1 MADGNVGSL
10 WMSLGLKETVSKELK
25 NLGYSLNGTD
35 DKVKELQKAL
45 KGIGNDLKSGD
56 VDAYARGIANLSK
69 FLKDTK
75 IEAKGL
81 STLLGSISGANVQ
94 NLLGGEINATNAKK
108 YLGIIKEITSALSSL
123 GRGNSENTF
132 GLLSG
137 LYRYSVLLDDI
148 VKIKGQ
154 IKDLKETLETP
165 AGKKHE
171 QSIKDLIAEYTK
183 LRTEMI
189 GVVNSGN
196 LKQLDSNKYSELLG
210 RGIQLYEAL
219 HAAAVQAEKG
229 VTALSNAADKEAT
242 SIQKSTEVVN
252 EQTNAFKKQEEQ
264 LKATTAAQKEKSAA
278 ESKTATAP
286 KIQPFVEDKGLDKML
301 NDVTAARE
309 KDAAATQTQIA
320 YTKIL
325 NEVLDAFKGKAST
338 LLGVKDDSGR
348 KYVDILNEA
357 NAAIEKMNKAR
368 AAAMAREGKDFK
380 PENYPDPTPRIK
392 KALEYL
398 SLLQR
403 IDIAQKHI
411 SEVKAANPNVDTKNI
426 KEAAKL
432 VENFRDKLLAL
443 QNDKYLTGADDAH
456 ILGAYR
462 KTLAMTLKDVDAIIG
477 KLQKPNPL
485 SDLDGNFSKL
495 DARIDAVREKLAKLR
510 DLMNEGTQK
519 GYNTSMFG
527 ERISGLGGVV
537 ARMEAAMSN
546 KNGEL
551 ANVDK
556 MKQLFSDISVELNK
570 ASTAM
575 QAYGREKAKAVAQE
589 REFAVASKL
598 SAKDKEAELKALS
611 DYTKRYM
618 TLVEEKR
625 KVAEKAGISPFFK
638 NDNGLKNI
646 KAEIDTLLERLGR
659 VREDITLY
667 QHAIGSGTKEG
678 ISFGQQGL
686 KEANTE
692 AEKLMRSITNLQ
704 NVYDTLRVSQVNVKD
719 LIGQTPQKQ
728 RQDDI
733 QRRMSDYYSKLEKD
747 SAQAAKDAAK
757 AERERASAEKQ
768 RQKELNSAEKQRQN
782 ELRNTERRYD
792 SLGNKVRQLR
802 AEFSRGISLGANTD
816 KSYEEIRRLLSMMRV
831 LRALQGSLSSTD
843 WREHIGRL
851 GNYGAGHDATIANRA
866 LQDQRA
872 INAAQEKTNREKE
885 KSIDLERKHQQ
896 EIANSAA
903 KVRSDLVRA
912 FEQAKNSAGGLN
924 STMQDLKSLVMQGG
938 LVYGMQQFAMS
949 VIKTGGELE
958 KQHIALQSILGDVQ
972 NANTMFSQV
981 KQLALQSPFTFSEL
995 NRDVKQLAAYG
1006 VEYDQL
1012 YDTTKRLA
1020 DMASG
1025 LGVSFERIALAFGQV
1040 RSRGWLDGKELR
1052 QISYAGIPLLQKLS
1066 EYYSKREGRKVSTSE
1081 VKTRISG
1088 RGVDFEDVKNVF
1100 WEMTDA
1106 GGQFYNMQLVL
1117 SETLLGRFNKLKD
1130 AWEIMLSEFASDSNI
1145 VGSNLKH
1152 ILDLVTNLVQALHTM
1167 APVVVAAFSGFAL
1180 KRLQT
1185 SLGGGIGAALLSGK
1199 ASMASDIQKKVLLG
1213 EKTTAQELRLL
1224 ATKKLITSEDIKAL
1238 SLAKAIKKVDLE
1250 RMYINGQISRSIYK
1264 DGMTDFAGTGTFGS
1278 RRKLVEARQNG
1289 GWWNKAKAAFI
1300 GLQLRTNAYFTN
1312 LKIQFATTGGF
1323 WRTFALKG
1331 MSAFAIL
1338 TAGARTMGATL
1349 LAAVGGL
1356 PGLIITGVTMGISY
1370 MYTKSADL
1378 TNRINQTANEI
1389 EDRIKQLNDF
1399 LRENDT
1405 AKVLSGGDIKE
1416 VDNLIDAYKEK
1427 LKQLEPYNYNNL
1439 VMKADEKQSHE
1450 ERLKYLDEELKRLRD
1465 AEMIAKSKMGNRDN
1479 YSDFSGAITRSNRNY
1494 ETLEKTTAQNMS
1506 DKGMDFAS
1514 ARSAA
1519 WKGLQPYQKGD
1530 MVNPIKKVILKQF
1543 GDISKDE
1550 TMRLAAMQAMSNIFA
1565 SMEIPESRANMIR
1578 ASVLQAFGIGDKD
1591 SWLQEEAKNKLSD
1604 LLDSIAPT
1612 IATKIRSGQT
1622 LNEAE
1627 KAKVEELMQDAKRG
1641 LTGQYPEFE
1650 KALQALLDASNFE
1663 AVINLV
1669 FKDSKFNDVQNELL
1683 GNLPKMPLGV
1693 GDPETQAKKQKFAQS
1708 WGKEGSWTKAREAA
1722 NADVAAK
1729 KKEYEAAKKAKSKRQ
1744 DELKKEWQLAEQT
1757 AKELNLFDAKKDKNK
1772 GPKKDSALE
1781 SLRQQFEDFK
1791 AARQWYQKYIGIG
1804 NTQSEAIGKVK
1815 SLFPNLDWK
1824 KIDLSKYMESLE
1836 AMMPGRGFWN
1846 TTDRKKF
1853 HTQVNR
1859 EKAEWQYSEI
1869 DKVEWERVSSNFKEA
1884 LEKGVKQ
1891 ANLQKELYEKTG
1903 SLDFAK
1909 LAFQDGAV
1917 WDKQT
1922 RKMAE
1927 DFKKNFG
1934 HDVNLGMTEAD
1945 AKVLYKDTPLAL
1957 EAWQKITTL
1966 VKDNYVKSLQQAA
1979 DIIAQTA
1986 STQEKIA
1993 AIYAKYET
2001 PIAQAEEA
2009 GNYGLASRYTR
2020 QRDKEVNSAKTEAF
2034 NKSSDYITFFGAVSQ
2049 LGMDRASEI
2058 ASQIRENINQAL
2070 ADGTIDAR
2078 EYGKQIQQLDEQ
2090 LNKLSSGKKNFF
2102 NSGLSGVAEQRVKNA
2117 NEKITAGAALKQEG
2131 ERMQQ
2136 EANTE
2141 LIEAFSNLDFDA
2153 VDEIVAKM
2161 LEGHE
2166 KEEKGDAKLKQG
2178 QKEAKAANEFKE
2190 SMANVSAA
2198 ASKINENIQSI
2209 VATFNDIKD
2218 TASALGVDTEND
2230 GWQDATA
2237 FFNSLGGVSSSISNM
2252 VTSAM
2257 SGNVGG
2263 VLQGFVG
2270 IFTSPFKAFAA
2281 AHDAKLERQIKLAE
2295 RNITELE
2302 RLRNDVK
2309 TAIENTLGGVYSY
2322 KMDADTRKR
2331 LGNVTNSYEKAA
2343 RGESKKSQYSSDT
2356 YTTAKKSLS
2365 DPGNAYLAEQA
2376 SLMAQK
2382 DEMQRQ
2388 LNAEEG
2394 KKKKDKDKIADYK
2407 QQIKEMETTINNFAK
2422 DFLKDVYGVDM
2433 KAWAS
2438 QLTDAV
2444 VSAWS
2449 KGEDAIDAYKK
2460 KAKEMVKDLTKNIV
2474 SQKLMEVALQGP
2486 LDNLTEIIK
2495 QKGKLE
2501 PEDVVKVADDLY
2513 NGTNNAA
2520 ENITAILERLKNMGL
2535 DLSENGDGS
2544 VTNGIT
2550 NITEETADI
2559 LASYVNAIRLD
2570 VSVNRA
2576 QVKDIGELLKMRLPE
2591 MGQIQKA
2598 QLGQLTQIVMLAE
2611 ARNEKLDRMMDW
2623 MNAVSTSGRKK
2634 LYIS

>member
-10 WMSLGLKETVSKELK
+10 WMSLGIKDAVSKELNRIADSMTGVDAKTQKAQESMRKLAEENLAGK
-25 NLGYSLNGTD
+25 NVAFLDRLKKAIGDST
-35 DKVKELQKAL
+35 KEAKELQVVFEAIRSIRGGFSSLNWSVGAKSLKEYYGIIMKINDALNKLYTRGLTASGDKMWGSATGAL
-45 KGIGNDLKSGD
+45 KVLEGISKIKEEGNFFFENFFKTDKAKAGLEDLQ
-56 VDAYARGIANLSK
+56 R
-69 FLKDTK
+69 
-75 IEAKGL
+75 E
-81 STLLGSISGANVQ
+81 
-94 NLLGGEINATNAKK
+94 
-108 YLGIIKEITSALSSL
+108 IIKLQKE
-123 GRGNSENTF
+123 GM
-132 GLLSG
+132 GLLNKRTLDTEG
-137 LYRYSVLLDDI
+137 LAWAAGLDDKIYKLHRAYSVLRDDEEKLLATTEKKKPVWKQDEELAKKNAEAVI
-148 VKIKGQ
+148 V
-154 IKDLKETLETP
+154 
-165 AGKKHE
+165 
-171 QSIKDLIAEYTK
+171 
-183 LRTEMI
+183 
-189 GVVNSGN
+189 
-196 LKQLDSNKYSELLG
+196 
-210 RGIQLYEAL
+210 
-219 HAAAVQAEKG
+219 
-229 VTALSNAADKEAT
+229 
-242 SIQKSTEVVN
+242 
-252 EQTNAFKKQEEQ
+252 QTNALKKQEEQ
-264 LKATTAAQKEKSAA
+264 LKATSAAQKEKNATENKAA
-278 ESKTATAP
+278 AAP

-368 AAAMAREGKDFK
+368 AAAMVKEGKDFN
-380 PENYPDPTPRIK
+380 PANYPDPTPRIK

-598 SAKDKEAELKALS
+598 STKDKEAELKALS

-659 VREDITLY
+659 VRENITLY
-667 QHAIGSGTKEG
+667 QHAIGTGTKEG

-704 NVYDTLRVSQVNVKD
+704 NVYDTLRVSQANVKD

-792 SLGNKVRQLR
+792 SLGNKVRALR
-802 AEFSRGISLGANTD
+802 REFSRGISLGADVRKAET
-816 KSYEEIRRLLSMMRV
+816 EIHRLIDIMRY
-831 LRALQGSLSSTD
+831 LRQMRTWLVEGQNVVGRIGS
-843 WREHIGRL
+843 IGT
-851 GNYGAGHDATIANRA
+851 GHDATQAGRA
-866 LQDQRA
+866 LQDQKA
-872 INAAQEKTNREKE
+872 TNAAAQEAINKGVRRG
-885 KSIDLERKHQQ
+885 IDLERERQQ
-896 EIANSAA
+896 EIAKSAA
-903 KVRSDLVRA
+903 KVRSDLA
-912 FEQAKNSAGGLN
+912 AALAGANAEASKMHGTLN
-924 STMQDLKSLVMQGG
+924 DIKSLFLQGG
-938 LVYGMQQFAMS
+938 IVYGAQSLFNAIVQ
-949 VIKTGGELE
+949 TGGEIVQ
-958 KQHIALQSILGDVQ
+958 QHIALRSILGDVTKADELFAQ
-972 NANTMFSQV
+972 TQE
-981 KQLALQSPFTFSEL
+981 LALRSPFKFGEL
-995 NRDVKQLAAYG
+995 NRDVKQLAAFG
-1006 VEYDQL
+1006 VEADSL

-1020 DMASG
+1020 DIASG
-1025 LGVSFERIALAFGQV
+1025 LGVSFERLGLAYGQV
-1040 RSRGWLDGKELR
+1040 KARSWLDGKELR
-1052 QISYAGIPLLQKLS
+1052 QFAYAGLPLLQKITELYNS
-1066 EYYSKREGRKVSTSE
+1066 EGKNNKTNYKQSDVKEMISKRQVS
-1081 VKTRISG
+1081 
-1088 RGVDFEDVKNVF
+1088 FEDVQKVL
-1100 WEMTDA
+1100 WKMTDE

-1117 SETLLGRFNKLKD
+1117 SETLLGQWNKLKD
-1130 AWEIMLSEFASDSNI
+1130 AWEIMLSRFAEGKNVIGGTFMFAIKGATDLLLTIDKLSPALLTFASVFLSKKLFGLASSRLGI
-1145 VGSNLKH
+1145 GSIGRNLNDQAKIQLRNYAIEQQQLVLERKITQEIATQNVQKRAYWLADVQTQQAVMGRLALEGKLS
-1152 ILDLVTNLVQALHTM
+1152 ILQMQKAVKEGLITKELIDQLVIMGQITARQGEIILKGGTM
-1167 APVVVAAFSGFAL
+1167 AAV
-1180 KRLQT
+1180 
-1185 SLGGGIGAALLSGK
+1185 
-1199 ASMASDIQKKVLLG
+1199 M
-1213 EKTTAQELRLL
+1213 
-1224 ATKKLITSEDIKAL
+1224 
-1238 SLAKAIKKVDLE
+1238 
-1250 RMYINGQISRSIYK
+1250 N
-1264 DGMTDFAGTGTFGS
+1264 MTGS
-1278 RRKLVEARQNG
+1278 K
-1289 GWWNKAKAAFI
+1289 
-1300 GLQLRTNAYFTN
+1300 
-1312 LKIQFATTGGF
+1312 
-1323 WRTFALKG
+1323 LKG
-1331 MSAFAIL
+1331 MLSFVGGWVGLTFMAVTQVISSIYNEFSAIKEKAESVQAPDSDWMKDYYDALGAKKGTTDTELKKQIDSMKQLLIKSDAYTKTIDEQIKKAKDLNEQYDILRKGVENAKNVASGDAGMIADAIGSTGGWKSGNPFNDTIEENLKDLQHSTDAYQLKLSTFDELTKSKMDSVASAIL
-1338 TAGARTMGATL
+1338 GAAGAGKTLEDKIRILADEGGQKWAIFQANMVKWNGNIAYSIKGLGNRANDVTSDINEIANDDVPKILGAIRKHLGLYGNDFKNWCNQNPERFRSML
-1349 LAAVGGL
+1349 LQIMDEATWLVPQIKKKLEELTSFEFKPSGKKNS
-1356 PGLIITGVTMGISY
+1356 ITGRTVMQERVFENLNGNQKAYDLISSY
-1370 MYTKSADL
+1370 IEEGSWYKTKNNAQSALQDL
-1378 TNRINQTANEI
+1378 YNEMKSRQKGGASKASI
-1389 EDRIKQLNDF
+1389 AEAKKDYDTLYKAVLQGFGYRFIPEDKKSN
-1399 LRENDT
+1399 
-1405 AKVLSGGDIKE
+1405 KVPKNKGDKE
-1416 VDNLIDAYKEK
+1416 DKE
-1427 LKQLEPYNYNNL
+1427 
-1439 VMKADEKQSHE
+1439 
-1450 ERLKYLDEELKRLRD
+1450 LDELKR
-1465 AEMIAKSKMGNRDN
+1465 
-1479 YSDFSGAITRSNRNY
+1479 
-1494 ETLEKTTAQNMS
+1494 
-1506 DKGMDFAS
+1506 
-1514 ARSAA
+1514 
-1519 WKGLQPYQKGD
+1519 
-1530 MVNPIKKVILKQF
+1530 
-1543 GDISKDE
+1543 
-1550 TMRLAAMQAMSNIFA
+1550 
-1565 SMEIPESRANMIR
+1565 
-1578 ASVLQAFGIGDKD
+1578 
-1591 SWLQEEAKNKLSD
+1591 
-1604 LLDSIAPT
+1604 
-1612 IATKIRSGQT
+1612 
-1622 LNEAE
+1622 
-1627 KAKVEELMQDAKRG
+1627 
-1641 LTGQYPEFE
+1641 
-1650 KALQALLDASNFE
+1650 
-1663 AVINLV
+1663 
-1669 FKDSKFNDVQNELL
+1669 
-1683 GNLPKMPLGV
+1683 
-1693 GDPETQAKKQKFAQS
+1693 
-1708 WGKEGSWTKAREAA
+1708 
-1722 NADVAAK
+1722 
-1729 KKEYEAAKKAKSKRQ
+1729 
-1744 DELKKEWQLAEQT
+1744 QL
-1757 AKELNLFDAKKDKNK
+1757 
-1772 GPKKDSALE
+1772 
-1781 SLRQQFEDFK
+1781 EDFK
-1791 AARQWYQKYIGIG
+1791 AARQAYQKLRK
-1804 NTQSEAIGKVK
+1804 EAGMSRAKAKNEVFGLYK
-1815 SLFPNLDWK
+1815 DLDWK
-1824 KIDLSKYMESLE
+1824 KIDLDNYSGSIARLKD
-1836 AMMPGRGFWN
+1836 GFN
-1846 TTDRKKF
+1846 FDKTNDRKKF
-1853 HTQVNR
+1853 RTQLDKENF
-1859 EKAEWQYSEI
+1859 EWRFSEEL
-1869 DKVEWERVSSNFKEA
+1869 KPEWERVVSNFKEA

-2153 VDEIVAKM
+2153 VDEIVAKI

-2237 FFNSLGGVSSSISNM
+2237 FFNSLGGVSSSISNI
-2252 VTSAM
+2252 M

-2422 DFLKDVYGVDM
+2422 DFLTDIYGVDM

-2474 SQKLMEVALQGP
+2474 SQKVMEVALQGP

-2544 VTNGIT
+2544 VTNGIK
-2550 NITEETADI
+2550 NITEEPADM

>member
-1 MADGNVGSL
+1 MADGNVGNL
-10 WMSLGLKETVSKELK
+10 WMYLGIKDAVSKELNRIADSMTGVDAKTKKAQESMRKLAEENLAGK
-25 NLGYSLNGTD
+25 NVAFLDRLKKTIGDST
-35 DKVKELQKAL
+35 KEAKELQVVFEAIRSVRGGFTSLNWSVGAKDLNEYYGIIMKIKDALDKLYTRGLTASGDKMWGSMTGAL
-45 KGIGNDLKSGD
+45 KVLEGISKIKEEGGFFFENFFKTDKAKAGLE
-56 VDAYARGIANLSK
+56 NLQR
-69 FLKDTK
+69 
-75 IEAKGL
+75 E
-81 STLLGSISGANVQ
+81 
-94 NLLGGEINATNAKK
+94 
-108 YLGIIKEITSALSSL
+108 IIKLQKE
-123 GRGNSENTF
+123 GM
-132 GLLSG
+132 GLLNKKNLDTEG
-137 LYRYSVLLDDI
+137 LAWAAGLDDKIYKLHRAYSVLRDDEEKLLATTEKKKT
-148 VKIKGQ
+148 V
-154 IKDLKETLETP
+154 
-165 AGKKHE
+165 GKQDEE
-171 QSIKDLIAEYTK
+171 QAKKNAEA
-183 LRTEMI
+183 
-189 GVVNSGN
+189 VN
-196 LKQLDSNKYSELLG
+196 
-210 RGIQLYEAL
+210 
-219 HAAAVQAEKG
+219 V
-229 VTALSNAADKEAT
+229 
-242 SIQKSTEVVN
+242 
-252 EQTNAFKKQEEQ
+252 QTNALKKQEEQ
-264 LKATTAAQKEKSAA
+264 LKATSAAQKEKSAT
-278 ESKTATAP
+278 ESKAATAP
-286 KIQPFVEDKGLDKML
+286 KMQPFVEDKGLDKML
-301 NDVTAARE
+301 NDATRVTE
-309 KDAAATQTQIA
+309 KVEEQKKSLSGLSDAAGKASRDI
-320 YTKIL
+320 
-325 NEVLDAFKGKAST
+325 NEVLNKIVG
-338 LLGVKDDSGR
+338 G
-348 KYVDILNEA
+348 
-357 NAAIEKMNKAR
+357 NAAGMSLDELAKKTAR
-368 AAAMAREGKDFK
+368 YSQELL
-380 PENYPDPTPRIK
+380 
-392 KALEYL
+392 ALEIKLKNLKSKAETNPGKKGPDY
-398 SLLQR
+398 
-403 IDIAQKHI
+403 
-411 SEVKAANPNVDTKNI
+411 SEVKSLEAKIKNAQIYLDIIQQIRLKKDELNATGAKQPNVNTK
-426 KEAAKL
+426 EL
-432 VENFRDKLLAL
+432 ER
-443 QNDKYLTGADDAH
+443 G
-456 ILGAYR
+456 
-462 KTLAMTLKDVDAIIG
+462 KTLLDEFYGTLRKIVSENGVDGLMVLGNMPKALGGTMREIRSLLSSFS
-477 KLQKPNPL
+477 KENPL
-485 SDLDGNFSKL
+485 SVFANGADRAWTAISNLETKM
-495 DARIDAVREKLAKLR
+495 R
-510 DLMNEGTQK
+510 DLQRLMDEGK
-519 GYNTSMFG
+519 KMGYKTDMLPENFYELKRRLQETYRLFG
-527 ERISGLGGVV
+527 DNSHRLTDK
-537 ARMEAAMSN
+537 AYMEN
-546 KNGEL
+546 
-551 ANVDK
+551 
-556 MKQLFSDISVELNK
+556 LFSDIAKTMKIAANAERE
-570 ASTAM
+570 
-575 QAYGREKAKAVAQE
+575 YGREKGKTIATN
-589 REFAVASKL
+589 
-598 SAKDKEAELKALS
+598 KEAEAA
-611 DYTKRYM
+611 
-618 TLVEEKR
+618 EKR
-625 KVAEKAGISPFFK
+625 NVAI
-638 NDNGLKNI
+638 
-646 KAEIDTLLERLGR
+646 
-659 VREDITLY
+659 V
-667 QHAIGSGTKEG
+667 
-678 ISFGQQGL
+678 
-686 KEANTE
+686 EAAVQRRIQARQRE
-692 AEKLMRSITNLQ
+692 AER
-704 NVYDTLRVSQVNVKD
+704 
-719 LIGQTPQKQ
+719 
-728 RQDDI
+728 
-733 QRRMSDYYSKLEKD
+733 
-747 SAQAAKDAAK
+747 AAA
-757 AERERASAEKQ
+757 AEREANRYAAESVNKAIAAKREQRRQEDRDNKQ
-768 RQKELNSAEKQRQN
+768 RLSEIKAAEA
-782 ELRNTERRYD
+782 RYD
-792 SLGNKVRQLR
+792 SLGNKVRSLR
-802 AEFSRGISLGANTD
+802 REFSRGISLGAD
-816 KSYEEIRRLLSMMRV
+816 VSKAEAEIHRLIDIMRY
-831 LRALQGSLSSTD
+831 LRQMRTWLVEGQNVVGRIGS
-843 WREHIGRL
+843 IGT
-851 GNYGAGHDATIANRA
+851 GHDATQAGRA

-1338 TAGARTMGATL
+1338 TAGARSMGATL

-1494 ETLEKTTAQNMS
+1494 ERLEKTTAQNMS

-1772 GPKKDSALE
+1772 GTKKDSALE

-1853 HTQVNR
+1853 RTQVNR
-1859 EKAEWQYSEI
+1859 EKAEWQYSEV

-1917 WDKQT
+1917 WNKQT

-1966 VKDNYVKSLQQAA
+1966 VKENYVKSLQQAA

-2190 SMANVSAA
+2190 SMANVSVA

-2422 DFLKDVYGVDM
+2422 DFLKDIYGVDM

-2474 SQKLMEVALQGP
+2474 SQKVMEVALQGP

-2544 VTNGIT
+2544 VTNGIK

>member
-1 MADGNVGSL
+1 MADGNVGNL
-10 WMSLGLKETVSKELK
+10 WMSLGLKDAVSKELK
-25 NLGYSLNGTD
+25 KMADNMEVVDAKTKRAQEQLRKLAETD
-35 DKVKELQKAL
+35 ASGKGVAFLDKLKKAIGSSTKEAKELQAIFDAIRNIRGGFGALTGDFGKANLQSYADIL
-45 KGIGNDLKSGD
+45 KEIRSSMGKISFGGMSGMGEGIYAKIEAVRSAINGINKITNETFRLWDSVPRSSPKAKAEFNNIREQLAEIKNAGLGYLKSGD
-56 VDAYARGIANLSK
+56 FSKAYAWANGLDEQIGKISSSYEK
-69 FLKDTK
+69 FLASEKSVVESLRREEGQSRKTTD
-75 IEAKGL
+75 
-81 STLLGSISGANVQ
+81 
-94 NLLGGEINATNAKK
+94 AT
-108 YLGIIKEITSALSSL
+108 
-123 GRGNSENTF
+123 
-132 GLLSG
+132 
-137 LYRYSVLLDDI
+137 
-148 VKIKGQ
+148 
-154 IKDLKETLETP
+154 
-165 AGKKHE
+165 
-171 QSIKDLIAEYTK
+171 
-183 LRTEMI
+183 
-189 GVVNSGN
+189 
-196 LKQLDSNKYSELLG
+196 
-210 RGIQLYEAL
+210 
-219 HAAAVQAEKG
+219 
-229 VTALSNAADKEAT
+229 
-242 SIQKSTEVVN
+242 N
-252 EQTNAFKKQEEQ
+252 EQTNAIKKQEEQ
-264 LKATTAAQKEKSAA
+264 LKATTAAQKEKNATEGKA
-278 ESKTATAP
+278 ATAP
-286 KIQPFVEDKGLDKML
+286 KMQPFVEDKGLDKML
-301 NDVTAARE
+301 NDATRVTE
-309 KDAAATQTQIA
+309 KVEEQKKSLSGLSDAAGKASRDI
-320 YTKIL
+320 
-325 NEVLDAFKGKAST
+325 NEVLNKIVG
-338 LLGVKDDSGR
+338 G
-348 KYVDILNEA
+348 
-357 NAAIEKMNKAR
+357 NAAGMSLDELAKKTAR
-368 AAAMAREGKDFK
+368 YSQELL
-380 PENYPDPTPRIK
+380 
-392 KALEYL
+392 ALEIKLKNLKSKAETNPGKKGPGY
-398 SLLQR
+398 
-403 IDIAQKHI
+403 
-411 SEVKAANPNVDTKNI
+411 SEVKSLEAKIKNAQIYLDIIQQIRLKKDELNATGAKQPNVNTK
-426 KEAAKL
+426 EL
-432 VENFRDKLLAL
+432 ER
-443 QNDKYLTGADDAH
+443 G
-456 ILGAYR
+456 
-462 KTLAMTLKDVDAIIG
+462 KTLLDEFYGILRKIVSENGVDGLMVLGNMPKALGGTMREIRSLLSSFS
-477 KLQKPNPL
+477 KENPL
-485 SDLDGNFSKL
+485 SVFANGADRAWTAIPNLETKM
-495 DARIDAVREKLAKLR
+495 R
-510 DLMNEGTQK
+510 DLQRLMDEGK
-519 GYNTSMFG
+519 KMGYKTDMLPENFYELKRRLQETYRLFG
-527 ERISGLGGVV
+527 DNSHRLTDK
-537 ARMEAAMSN
+537 AYMEN
-546 KNGEL
+546 
-551 ANVDK
+551 
-556 MKQLFSDISVELNK
+556 LFSDIAKTMKIAANAERE
-570 ASTAM
+570 
-575 QAYGREKAKAVAQE
+575 YGREKGKTIATN
-589 REFAVASKL
+589 
-598 SAKDKEAELKALS
+598 KEAEAA
-611 DYTKRYM
+611 
-618 TLVEEKR
+618 EKR
-625 KVAEKAGISPFFK
+625 NVAI
-638 NDNGLKNI
+638 
-646 KAEIDTLLERLGR
+646 
-659 VREDITLY
+659 V
-667 QHAIGSGTKEG
+667 
-678 ISFGQQGL
+678 
-686 KEANTE
+686 EAAVQRRIQARQRE
-692 AEKLMRSITNLQ
+692 AER
-704 NVYDTLRVSQVNVKD
+704 
-719 LIGQTPQKQ
+719 
-728 RQDDI
+728 
-733 QRRMSDYYSKLEKD
+733 
-747 SAQAAKDAAK
+747 AAA
-757 AERERASAEKQ
+757 AEREANRYAAESVNKAIAAKREQRRQEDRDNKQ
-768 RQKELNSAEKQRQN
+768 RLSEIKAAEA
-782 ELRNTERRYD
+782 RYD
-792 SLGNKVRQLR
+792 SLGNKVRALR
-802 AEFSRGISLGANTD
+802 REFSRGISLGAD
-816 KSYEEIRRLLSMMRV
+816 VSKAEAEIHRLIDIMRY
-831 LRALQGSLSSTD
+831 LRQMRTWLVEGQNVVGRIGS
-843 WREHIGRL
+843 IGT
-851 GNYGAGHDATIANRA
+851 GHDATQAGRA

-995 NRDVKQLAAYG
+995 NRDAKQLAAYG

-1117 SETLLGRFNKLKD
+1117 SETLFGRFNKLKD

-1213 EKTTAQELRLL
+1213 EETTAQELRLL

-1494 ETLEKTTAQNMS
+1494 ERLEKTTAQNMS

-1514 ARSAA
+1514 ARNAA

-1604 LLDSIAPT
+1604 LLDSVAPT

-1683 GNLPKMPLGV
+1683 GNLPKIPLGV
-1693 GDPETQAKKQKFAQS
+1693 GDPEIQAKKQKFAQS

-1722 NADVAAK
+1722 NADIAAK

-1757 AKELNLFDAKKDKNK
+1757 AKELNLFDAKKDKNKNK

-2161 LEGHE
+2161 LEGNE
-2166 KEEKGDAKLKQG
+2166 KEKKGDAKLKQG

-2422 DFLKDVYGVDM
+2422 DFLKDIYGVDT

-2474 SQKLMEVALQGP
+2474 SQKVMEVTLQGP

-2544 VTNGIT
+2544 VTNGIK

>member
-1 MADGNVGSL
+1 MADGNVGNL
-10 WMSLGLKETVSKELK
+10 WMSLGLKDAVSKELK
-25 NLGYSLNGTD
+25 KMADNMEVVDAKTKRAQEQLRKLAETDASGKGVAFLDKLKKAIGSSTKEAEELQAIFDAIRNIRGGFGALTGDFGKANLQSYADILKEIRSSMGKISFGGMSGMGEGIYAKIEAVRSAINGINKITNETFRLWDSVPRSSPKAKAEFNNIREQLAEIKNAGLGY
-35 DKVKELQKAL
+35 
-45 KGIGNDLKSGD
+45 LKSGD
-56 VDAYARGIANLSK
+56 FSKAYAWANGLDEQIGKISSSYEK
-69 FLKDTK
+69 FLASEKSVVESLRRDEGQSRKT
-75 IEAKGL
+75 
-81 STLLGSISGANVQ
+81 TD
-94 NLLGGEINATNAKK
+94 AT
-108 YLGIIKEITSALSSL
+108 
-123 GRGNSENTF
+123 
-132 GLLSG
+132 
-137 LYRYSVLLDDI
+137 
-148 VKIKGQ
+148 
-154 IKDLKETLETP
+154 
-165 AGKKHE
+165 
-171 QSIKDLIAEYTK
+171 
-183 LRTEMI
+183 
-189 GVVNSGN
+189 
-196 LKQLDSNKYSELLG
+196 
-210 RGIQLYEAL
+210 
-219 HAAAVQAEKG
+219 
-229 VTALSNAADKEAT
+229 
-242 SIQKSTEVVN
+242 N
-252 EQTNAFKKQEEQ
+252 EQTNALKKQEEQ

-325 NEVLDAFKGKAST
+325 NEVLDAFKGKASAI
-338 LLGVKDDSGR
+338 LGVKDDSGR

-357 NAAIEKMNKAR
+357 NAAIEKINRAR
-368 AAAMAREGKDFK
+368 ATAMKKEDFN
-380 PENYPDPTPRIK
+380 PANYPDPTPRIK

-403 IDIAQKHI
+403 IDIAKKHI

-462 KTLAMTLKDVDAIIG
+462 KTWAMTLKDVDAIIG

-575 QAYGREKAKAVAQE
+575 QAYGREKAKAVATDRNLETMEARYRCLQE
-589 REFAVASKL
+589 LISEVNRKIRELNDSARQGFKVGADTSRAESAISRLTEMRDKFNNADIGSKN
-598 SAKDKEAELKALS
+598 EVAELVSEYK
-611 DYTKRYM
+611 
-618 TLVEEKR
+618 
-625 KVAEKAGISPFFK
+625 I
-638 NDNGLKNI
+638 LKNEIGNAKSEQDKLNNAITRANKKQDRKNERQEARDNKQRLSEI
-646 KAEIDTLLERLGR
+646 KA
-659 VREDITLY
+659 
-667 QHAIGSGTKEG
+667 
-678 ISFGQQGL
+678 
-686 KEANTE
+686 TE
-692 AEKLMRSITNLQ
+692 A
-704 NVYDTLRVSQVNVKD
+704 
-719 LIGQTPQKQ
+719 
-728 RQDDI
+728 
-733 QRRMSDYYSKLEKD
+733 
-747 SAQAAKDAAK
+747 
-757 AERERASAEKQ
+757 
-768 RQKELNSAEKQRQN
+768 
-782 ELRNTERRYD
+782 RYD
-792 SLGNKVRQLR
+792 SLGNKVRALR
-802 AEFSRGISLGANTD
+802 REFSRGISLGAD
-816 KSYEEIRRLLSMMRV
+816 VSKAEAEIHRLIDIMRY
-831 LRALQGSLSSTD
+831 LRQMRTWLVEGQNVVGYIGS
-843 WREHIGRL
+843 IGT
-851 GNYGAGHDATIANRA
+851 GHDATQAGRA
-866 LQDQRA
+866 LQDQKA
-872 INAAQEKTNREKE
+872 TNAAAQEAINKGVRRG
-885 KSIDLERKHQQ
+885 IDLERERQQ
-896 EIANSAA
+896 EIAKSAA
-903 KVRSDLVRA
+903 KVRSDLA
-912 FEQAKNSAGGLN
+912 AALAGANAEASKMHGTLN
-924 STMQDLKSLVMQGG
+924 DIKSLFLQGG
-938 LVYGMQQFAMS
+938 IVYGAQSLFNAIVQ
-949 VIKTGGELE
+949 TGGEIVQ
-958 KQHIALQSILGDVQ
+958 QHIALRSILGDVTKADELFAQ
-972 NANTMFSQV
+972 TQE
-981 KQLALQSPFTFSEL
+981 LALRSPFKFGEL
-995 NRDVKQLAAYG
+995 NRDVKQLAAFG
-1006 VEYDQL
+1006 VEADSL

-1020 DMASG
+1020 DIASG
-1025 LGVSFERIALAFGQV
+1025 LGVRFERLGLAYGQV
-1040 RSRGWLDGKELR
+1040 KARSWLDGKELR
-1052 QISYAGIPLLQKLS
+1052 QFAYAGLPLLQKITELYNS
-1066 EYYSKREGRKVSTSE
+1066 EGKNNKTNYKQSDVKEMISKRQVS
-1081 VKTRISG
+1081 
-1088 RGVDFEDVKNVF
+1088 FEDVQKVL
-1100 WEMTDA
+1100 WKMTDE

-1117 SETLLGRFNKLKD
+1117 SETLLGQWNKLKD
-1130 AWEIMLSEFASDSNI
+1130 AWEIMLSRFAEGKNVIGGTFMFAIKGATDLLLTIDKLSPALLTFASVFLSKKLFGLASSRLGI
-1145 VGSNLKH
+1145 GSIGRNLNDQAKIQLRNYAIEQQQLVLERKITQEIATQNVQKRAYWLADVQTQQAVMGRLALEGKLS
-1152 ILDLVTNLVQALHTM
+1152 ILQMQKAVKEGLITKELIDQLVIMGQITARQGEIILKGGTM
-1167 APVVVAAFSGFAL
+1167 AAV
-1180 KRLQT
+1180 
-1185 SLGGGIGAALLSGK
+1185 
-1199 ASMASDIQKKVLLG
+1199 M
-1213 EKTTAQELRLL
+1213 
-1224 ATKKLITSEDIKAL
+1224 
-1238 SLAKAIKKVDLE
+1238 
-1250 RMYINGQISRSIYK
+1250 N
-1264 DGMTDFAGTGTFGS
+1264 MTGS
-1278 RRKLVEARQNG
+1278 K
-1289 GWWNKAKAAFI
+1289 
-1300 GLQLRTNAYFTN
+1300 
-1312 LKIQFATTGGF
+1312 
-1323 WRTFALKG
+1323 LKG
-1331 MSAFAIL
+1331 MLSFVGGWVGLTFMAVAQVASSIYNELSAIKEKAESLQAPDSDWMKDYYDALDAKKGTTDTELKKQIDSMKQLLIKSDAYTETIDDQIKKAKDLNEQYDILREGVENAKNVASGDAGVIADAIGSTGGWISGNPFNDTIEENLKDLQHSTDAYQLKLSTFDEQTKSKMDSVASAIL
-1338 TAGARTMGATL
+1338 GAAGAGKTLEDKIRILADEGGQKWAIFQANMVKWNGNIAYSIKGLGNRANDVTSDINEIANDDVPKILGAIRKHLGLYGNDFKNWCNQNSERFRSML
-1349 LAAVGGL
+1349 LQIMDEATWLMPQIKKKFEEFTSFEFKPSGKKNS
-1356 PGLIITGVTMGISY
+1356 ITGRTVMQERVFENLNGNQKAYDLISSY
-1370 MYTKSADL
+1370 IEEGSWYKTKNNAQSALQDL
-1378 TNRINQTANEI
+1378 YNEMKSRQKGGASKASI
-1389 EDRIKQLNDF
+1389 AEAKKDYDELYKAVLQGFGYRFIPEDKKSN
-1399 LRENDT
+1399 
-1405 AKVLSGGDIKE
+1405 KVPKVKDDKE
-1416 VDNLIDAYKEK
+1416 DKE
-1427 LKQLEPYNYNNL
+1427 
-1439 VMKADEKQSHE
+1439 
-1450 ERLKYLDEELKRLRD
+1450 LDELKR
-1465 AEMIAKSKMGNRDN
+1465 
-1479 YSDFSGAITRSNRNY
+1479 
-1494 ETLEKTTAQNMS
+1494 
-1506 DKGMDFAS
+1506 
-1514 ARSAA
+1514 
-1519 WKGLQPYQKGD
+1519 
-1530 MVNPIKKVILKQF
+1530 
-1543 GDISKDE
+1543 
-1550 TMRLAAMQAMSNIFA
+1550 
-1565 SMEIPESRANMIR
+1565 
-1578 ASVLQAFGIGDKD
+1578 
-1591 SWLQEEAKNKLSD
+1591 
-1604 LLDSIAPT
+1604 
-1612 IATKIRSGQT
+1612 
-1622 LNEAE
+1622 
-1627 KAKVEELMQDAKRG
+1627 
-1641 LTGQYPEFE
+1641 
-1650 KALQALLDASNFE
+1650 
-1663 AVINLV
+1663 
-1669 FKDSKFNDVQNELL
+1669 
-1683 GNLPKMPLGV
+1683 
-1693 GDPETQAKKQKFAQS
+1693 
-1708 WGKEGSWTKAREAA
+1708 
-1722 NADVAAK
+1722 
-1729 KKEYEAAKKAKSKRQ
+1729 
-1744 DELKKEWQLAEQT
+1744 QL
-1757 AKELNLFDAKKDKNK
+1757 
-1772 GPKKDSALE
+1772 
-1781 SLRQQFEDFK
+1781 EDFK
-1791 AARQWYQKYIGIG
+1791 AARQAYQKLRK
-1804 NTQSEAIGKVK
+1804 EAGMSRAKAKNEVFGLYK
-1815 SLFPNLDWK
+1815 DLDWK
-1824 KIDLSKYMESLE
+1824 KIDLDNYSGSIARLKD
-1836 AMMPGRGFWN
+1836 GFN
-1846 TTDRKKF
+1846 FDKTNDRKKF
-1853 HTQVNR
+1853 RTQLDKENF
-1859 EKAEWQYSEI
+1859 EWRFSEEL
-1869 DKVEWERVSSNFKEA
+1869 KPEWERVVSNFKEA

-2161 LEGHE
+2161 LEGNE

-2422 DFLKDVYGVDM
+2422 DFLKDIYGVDM

-2474 SQKLMEVALQGP
+2474 SQKVMEVALQGP

-2544 VTNGIT
+2544 VTNGIK

>member
-1 MADGNVGSL
+1 MASG
-10 WMSLGLKETVSKELK
+10 
-25 NLGYSLNGTD
+25 NLGDLWFQLGIKDNTHKALNSMLKDVQRLEGMINSLNQKISDVNTDAKDSKKMKAQLSNALNYLHLLQKVNIELNKISGIKNVNAGINTGELDRAKKALMDFRNELINLQSGKTAGGVDNAFMSAYNAKFRNLITDVRQIEKAFDKENTLSASKNNAARLNRELETTKNKLAEIQSLQSRGVRNGIDTTALLSGGNTLRGVKRRMETMLADDNLLANGAKVKSLLSDIAYAYTKAIGKVQEYKRAASETASVDSAFSKQKLAVEQINTILSNIDKLKGKSLEIGTD
-35 DKVKELQKAL
+35 TSKLTAVRGEIERIKTTIESFSGKQLLNKGFGDALNELQLWKERV
-45 KGIGNDLKSGD
+45 N
-56 VDAYARGIANLSK
+56 RT
-69 FLKDTK
+69 LKDQ
-75 IEAKGL
+75 
-81 STLLGSISGANVQ
+81 SGANQ
-94 NLLGGEINATNAKK
+94 SAKATDRN
-108 YLGIIKEITSALSSL
+108 
-123 GRGNSENTF
+123 
-132 GLLSG
+132 
-137 LYRYSVLLDDI
+137 
-148 VKIKGQ
+148 
-154 IKDLKETLETP
+154 LETME
-165 AGKKHE
+165 ARYRRL
-171 QSIKDLIAEYTK
+171 Q
-183 LRTEMI
+183 
-189 GVVNSGN
+189 
-196 LKQLDSNKYSELLG
+196 EL
-210 RGIQLYEAL
+210 
-219 HAAAVQAEKG
+219 
-229 VTALSNAADKEAT
+229 
-242 SIQKSTEVVN
+242 
-252 EQTNAFKKQEEQ
+252 
-264 LKATTAAQKEKSAA
+264 
-278 ESKTATAP
+278 
-286 KIQPFVEDKGLDKML
+286 
-301 NDVTAARE
+301 
-309 KDAAATQTQIA
+309 
-320 YTKIL
+320 
-325 NEVLDAFKGKAST
+325 
-338 LLGVKDDSGR
+338 
-348 KYVDILNEA
+348 
-357 NAAIEKMNKAR
+357 
-368 AAAMAREGKDFK
+368 
-380 PENYPDPTPRIK
+380 
-392 KALEYL
+392 
-398 SLLQR
+398 
-403 IDIAQKHI
+403 I
-411 SEVKAANPNVDTKNI
+411 SEVTRKIRELNDSARQGIRVGADTSRVGSAISRLFEMRDKFNNADIGSKNAVAELVSEYKILKNEIGNAKSEQDKLNNAITRANKKQDRKNERQEARDNKQRLSEIKAA
-426 KEAAKL
+426 EA
-432 VENFRDKLLAL
+432 
-443 QNDKYLTGADDAH
+443 
-456 ILGAYR
+456 
-462 KTLAMTLKDVDAIIG
+462 
-477 KLQKPNPL
+477 
-485 SDLDGNFSKL
+485 
-495 DARIDAVREKLAKLR
+495 
-510 DLMNEGTQK
+510 
-519 GYNTSMFG
+519 
-527 ERISGLGGVV
+527 
-537 ARMEAAMSN
+537 
-546 KNGEL
+546 
-551 ANVDK
+551 
-556 MKQLFSDISVELNK
+556 
-570 ASTAM
+570 
-575 QAYGREKAKAVAQE
+575 
-589 REFAVASKL
+589 
-598 SAKDKEAELKALS
+598 
-611 DYTKRYM
+611 
-618 TLVEEKR
+618 
-625 KVAEKAGISPFFK
+625 
-638 NDNGLKNI
+638 
-646 KAEIDTLLERLGR
+646 
-659 VREDITLY
+659 
-667 QHAIGSGTKEG
+667 
-678 ISFGQQGL
+678 
-686 KEANTE
+686 
-692 AEKLMRSITNLQ
+692 
-704 NVYDTLRVSQVNVKD
+704 
-719 LIGQTPQKQ
+719 
-728 RQDDI
+728 
-733 QRRMSDYYSKLEKD
+733 
-747 SAQAAKDAAK
+747 
-757 AERERASAEKQ
+757 
-768 RQKELNSAEKQRQN
+768 
-782 ELRNTERRYD
+782 RYD
-792 SLGNKVRQLR
+792 SLGNKVRALR
-802 AEFSRGISLGANTD
+802 REFSRGISLGAD
-816 KSYEEIRRLLSMMRV
+816 VSKAEAEIHRLIDIMRY
-831 LRALQGSLSSTD
+831 LRQMRIELTAGNMNVVGRIGS
-843 WREHIGRL
+843 IGT
-851 GNYGAGHDATIANRA
+851 GHDATQAGRA

-1152 ILDLVTNLVQALHTM
+1152 ILDLVTSLVQSLHTM

-1213 EKTTAQELRLL
+1213 EETTAQELRLL
-1224 ATKKLITSEDIKAL
+1224 ATKKLITSENIKAL

-1289 GWWNKAKAAFI
+1289 GWWNKARAAFI

-1405 AKVLSGGDIKE
+1405 AKVLAGGDIKE

-1494 ETLEKTTAQNMS
+1494 ERLEKTTAQNMS
-1506 DKGMDFAS
+1506 DKGMDFTS

-1591 SWLQEEAKNKLSD
+1591 SWLQEEAKNKLGD
-1604 LLDSIAPT
+1604 LLDSVAPV

-1627 KAKVEELMQDAKRG
+1627 KAKVKELMQDAKKG
-1641 LTGQYPEFE
+1641 ITGQYPEFE
-1650 KALQALLDASNFE
+1650 EALQALLDASNFE

-1669 FKDSKFNDVQNELL
+1669 FKDNKFNDVQNELL
-1683 GNLPKMPLGV
+1683 NNLPKMPLGV

-1722 NADVAAK
+1722 NADVDAK

-1757 AKELNLFDAKKDKNK
+1757 AKELNLFDAKKDKSK

-1815 SLFPNLDWK
+1815 NLFPNLDWK

-1836 AMMPGRGFWN
+1836 AIMPGSSFWN

-1917 WDKQT
+1917 WDRQT

-1945 AKVLYKDTPLAL
+1945 AKVLYKEKPLAL

-2001 PIAQAEEA
+2001 PIAQAEET

-2136 EANTE
+2136 EATTA

-2153 VDEIVAKM
+2153 VDDIVAQM

-2166 KEEKGDAKLKQG
+2166 KEEEGDAKLKQG

-2218 TASALGVDTEND
+2218 TASALGVDTESD

-2237 FFNSLGGVSSSISNM
+2237 FFDSLGGVSNSISNA

-2263 VLQGFVG
+2263 VLQGVVG

-2309 TAIENTLGGVYSY
+2309 TTIENTLGGVYSY
-2322 KMDADTRKR
+2322 NMDADTRKR
-2331 LGNVTNSYEKAA
+2331 LGNITNSYEKAA
-2343 RGESKKSQYSSDT
+2343 RGESKKSQYTSET
-2356 YTTAKKSLS
+2356 YTAAKKSLS
-2365 DPGNAYLAEQA
+2365 DPSNAFLAEQA

-2388 LNAEEG
+2388 LNAEDG

-2407 QQIKEMETTINNFAK
+2407 QQIKEMETTINNLAK
-2422 DFLKDVYGVDM
+2422 DFLKDIYGVDM
-2433 KAWAS
+2433 KSWAS

-2474 SQKLMEVALQGP
+2474 SQKVMEVALQGP

-2544 VTNGIT
+2544 VANGIK

>member
-10 WMSLGLKETVSKELK
+10 WMSLGIKDAVSKELNRIADSMTGVDAKTKKAQESMRKLAEENLAGK
-25 NLGYSLNGTD
+25 NVAFLDRLKKAIGDST
-35 DKVKELQKAL
+35 KEAKELQVVFEAIRSIRGGFSSLNWSVGAKSLKEYSGIIMKINDALDKLYTRGLTASGDKMWGSATGAL
-45 KGIGNDLKSGD
+45 KVLEGISKIKEEGNFFFENFFKTDKAKAGLEDLQ
-56 VDAYARGIANLSK
+56 R
-69 FLKDTK
+69 
-75 IEAKGL
+75 E
-81 STLLGSISGANVQ
+81 
-94 NLLGGEINATNAKK
+94 
-108 YLGIIKEITSALSSL
+108 IIKLQKE
-123 GRGNSENTF
+123 GM
-132 GLLSG
+132 GLLNKRTLDTEG
-137 LYRYSVLLDDI
+137 LAWAAGLDDKIYKLHRAYSVLRDDEE
-148 VKIKGQ
+148 K
-154 IKDLKETLETP
+154 LLATTE
-165 AGKKHE
+165 KKKPVWKQDEE
-171 QSIKDLIAEYTK
+171 QAKKNAEA
-183 LRTEMI
+183 
-189 GVVNSGN
+189 VN
-196 LKQLDSNKYSELLG
+196 
-210 RGIQLYEAL
+210 
-219 HAAAVQAEKG
+219 V
-229 VTALSNAADKEAT
+229 
-242 SIQKSTEVVN
+242 
-252 EQTNAFKKQEEQ
+252 QTNALKKQEEQ
-264 LKATTAAQKEKSAA
+264 LKATSAAQKEKNATENKAA
-278 ESKTATAP
+278 AAP

-338 LLGVKDDSGR
+338 LLGVKEDSGR

-678 ISFGQQGL
+678 ISFDQQGL

-757 AERERASAEKQ
+757 AERERA
-768 RQKELNSAEKQRQN
+768 SAEKQRQN

-981 KQLALQSPFTFSEL
+981 KQIALQSPFTFSEL

-1494 ETLEKTTAQNMS
+1494 ERQEKTTAQNMS

-2209 VATFNDIKD
+2209 VATFNDMKD

-2263 VLQGFVG
+2263 VLQGVVG

-2422 DFLKDVYGVDM
+2422 DFLKDIYGVDM

-2474 SQKLMEVALQGP
+2474 SQKVMEVALQGP

-2544 VTNGIT
+2544 VTNGIK

-2623 MNAVSTSGRKK
+2623 MNSVSTSGRKK

>member
-1 MADGNVGSL
+1 MASG
-10 WMSLGLKETVSKELK
+10 
-25 NLGYSLNGTD
+25 NLGDLWFQLGIKDKSHKALNSMLKDVQRLEGMINSLNLSIYKEQGPKKKEMKEQLSNAINYLHLLQKVNIELNKISGIKNVNAGINTGELDRAKKVLMDFRNELINLQTGKTAGGVDNAFMSAYNAKFRNLITDVRQIEKAFDKENTLSASKNNAARLNRELETTKNKLTEIQSLQSRGIRNRIDTTALLSGGNTLRGVKRRMETMLADDNLLANGAKVKSLLSDIAFAYTKATGKVQEYKRTASETASVDSAFSKQKLAVEQINTILGNIDKLKGKSLEIGTD
-35 DKVKELQKAL
+35 TSKLTAVRGEIERIKTTIESFSGKQLLNKGFGDALNELQLWKERV
-45 KGIGNDLKSGD
+45 N
-56 VDAYARGIANLSK
+56 RT
-69 FLKDTK
+69 LKDQ
-75 IEAKGL
+75 
-81 STLLGSISGANVQ
+81 SGANQ
-94 NLLGGEINATNAKK
+94 SAKATDRNLETMEARYRRLQELMSEVSRKIRELNDSARHGIKVGADTSRAEIAISRLTEMRDKFNNADIGSKNAVAELVSEYKILKNEIGNAKSEQDK
-108 YLGIIKEITSALSSL
+108 LNNAITRA
-123 GRGNSENTF
+123 N
-132 GLLSG
+132 
-137 LYRYSVLLDDI
+137 
-148 VKIKGQ
+148 
-154 IKDLKETLETP
+154 
-165 AGKKHE
+165 
-171 QSIKDLIAEYTK
+171 
-183 LRTEMI
+183 
-189 GVVNSGN
+189 
-196 LKQLDSNKYSELLG
+196 
-210 RGIQLYEAL
+210 
-219 HAAAVQAEKG
+219 
-229 VTALSNAADKEAT
+229 
-242 SIQKSTEVVN
+242 
-252 EQTNAFKKQEEQ
+252 KKQDRKNERQEARDNKQ
-264 LKATTAAQKEKSAA
+264 RLSEIKAA
-278 ESKTATAP
+278 EA
-286 KIQPFVEDKGLDKML
+286 
-301 NDVTAARE
+301 
-309 KDAAATQTQIA
+309 
-320 YTKIL
+320 
-325 NEVLDAFKGKAST
+325 
-338 LLGVKDDSGR
+338 
-348 KYVDILNEA
+348 
-357 NAAIEKMNKAR
+357 
-368 AAAMAREGKDFK
+368 
-380 PENYPDPTPRIK
+380 
-392 KALEYL
+392 
-398 SLLQR
+398 
-403 IDIAQKHI
+403 
-411 SEVKAANPNVDTKNI
+411 
-426 KEAAKL
+426 
-432 VENFRDKLLAL
+432 
-443 QNDKYLTGADDAH
+443 
-456 ILGAYR
+456 
-462 KTLAMTLKDVDAIIG
+462 
-477 KLQKPNPL
+477 
-485 SDLDGNFSKL
+485 
-495 DARIDAVREKLAKLR
+495 
-510 DLMNEGTQK
+510 
-519 GYNTSMFG
+519 
-527 ERISGLGGVV
+527 
-537 ARMEAAMSN
+537 
-546 KNGEL
+546 
-551 ANVDK
+551 
-556 MKQLFSDISVELNK
+556 
-570 ASTAM
+570 
-575 QAYGREKAKAVAQE
+575 
-589 REFAVASKL
+589 
-598 SAKDKEAELKALS
+598 
-611 DYTKRYM
+611 
-618 TLVEEKR
+618 
-625 KVAEKAGISPFFK
+625 
-638 NDNGLKNI
+638 
-646 KAEIDTLLERLGR
+646 
-659 VREDITLY
+659 
-667 QHAIGSGTKEG
+667 
-678 ISFGQQGL
+678 
-686 KEANTE
+686 
-692 AEKLMRSITNLQ
+692 
-704 NVYDTLRVSQVNVKD
+704 
-719 LIGQTPQKQ
+719 
-728 RQDDI
+728 
-733 QRRMSDYYSKLEKD
+733 
-747 SAQAAKDAAK
+747 
-757 AERERASAEKQ
+757 
-768 RQKELNSAEKQRQN
+768 
-782 ELRNTERRYD
+782 RYD
-792 SLGNKVRQLR
+792 SLGNKVRALR
-802 AEFSRGISLGANTD
+802 REFSRGISLGAD
-816 KSYEEIRRLLSMMRV
+816 VSKAEAEIHRLIHLMRYFKIMHSELKAGNMSAV
-831 LRALQGSLSSTD
+831 GRIGS
-843 WREHIGRL
+843 IGT
-851 GNYGAGHDATIANRA
+851 GHDATQAGRA

-1066 EYYSKREGRKVSTSE
+1066 EYYSKREGRKVTTSD

-1117 SETLLGRFNKLKD
+1117 SETLLGRYNKLKD
-1130 AWEIMLSEFASDSNI
+1130 AWEIMLSDFASGNSV
-1145 VGSNLKH
+1145 VGKGLKG
-1152 ILDLVTNLVQALHTM
+1152 ILNLVTELVQAMHSM
-1167 APVVVAAFSGFAL
+1167 APVVAAAFAGFAL
-1180 KRLQT
+1180 NKMQT
-1185 SLGGGIGAALLSGK
+1185 ALGGGIGAALLSSK
-1199 ASMASDIQKKVLLG
+1199 SSMAADVQKRVLLG
-1213 EKTTAQELRLL
+1213 ESVTDQELRLL
-1224 ATKKLITSEDIKAL
+1224 QTKKQITAENLKMLTAAKALTKAELDRMLITKSITPEMYKQTLAEMGLVSKTWTLKGVLSGILGPIKAIPGKIRAAAV
-1238 SLAKAIKKVDLE
+1238 STA
-1250 RMYINGQISRSIYK
+1250 SW
-1264 DGMTDFAGTGTFGS
+1264 FAGLRAGTTSVRASFAGLWTS
-1278 RRKLVEARQNG
+1278 FSMRG
-1289 GWWNKAKAAFI
+1289 AA
-1300 GLQLRTNAYFTN
+1300 
-1312 LKIQFATTGGF
+1312 
-1323 WRTFALKG
+1323 
-1331 MSAFAIL
+1331 AINIV
-1338 TAGARTMGATL
+1338 TAGARTLATTL
-1349 LAAVGGL
+1349 WTAIGGL

-1405 AKVLSGGDIKE
+1405 AKVLSGGNIKE

-1427 LKQLEPYNYNNL
+1427 LKQLKSYNYNNL
-1439 VMKADEKQSHE
+1439 VMKADEKQSHK

-1494 ETLEKTTAQNMS
+1494 ERLEKTTAQNMS

-1604 LLDSIAPT
+1604 LFDSVAPT

-1683 GNLPKMPLGV
+1683 GNLPKIPLGV
-1693 GDPETQAKKQKFAQS
+1693 GDPEIQAKKQKFAQS

-1722 NADVAAK
+1722 NADIAAK

-1757 AKELNLFDAKKDKNK
+1757 AKELNLFDAKKDKNKNK

-2166 KEEKGDAKLKQG
+2166 KEEKGDEKLKQG

-2190 SMANVSAA
+2190 SMANVSVA

-2209 VATFNDIKD
+2209 VATFNDIKN

-2263 VLQGFVG
+2263 ILQGFVG
-2270 IFTSPFKAFAA
+2270 IFTSPFNAFAA

-2309 TAIENTLGGVYSY
+2309 SAIENTLGGVYSY

-2343 RGESKKSQYSSDT
+2343 RGESKKSQYSSET

-2365 DPGNAYLAEQA
+2365 DPGNAFLAEQA

-2394 KKKKDKDKIADYK
+2394 KKKKNKDKIADYE

-2422 DFLKDVYGVDM
+2422 DFLKDIYGVDM

-2449 KGEDAIDAYKK
+2449 KGEDAIDAYNK
-2460 KAKEMVKDLTKNIV
+2460 KAKDLVKDLTKNIV
-2474 SQKLMEVALQGP
+2474 SQKIMEVALQGP

-2513 NGTNNAA
+2513 KGTNNAA

-2535 DLSENGDGS
+2535 DLSENGNGS
-2544 VTNGIT
+2544 MTNDIK

-2570 VSVNRA
+2570 VSANRV
-2576 QVKDIGELLKMRLPE
+2576 QVKGIGELLKMRLPE

>member
-1 MADGNVGSL
+1 MADGNVGNL
-10 WMSLGLKETVSKELK
+10 WMSLGLKDAVSKELK
-25 NLGYSLNGTD
+25 KMADNMEVVDAKTKRAQEQLRKLAETD
-35 DKVKELQKAL
+35 ASGKGVAFLDKLKKAIGSSTKEAKELQAIFDAIRNIRGGFGALTGDFGKANLQSYADIL
-45 KGIGNDLKSGD
+45 KEIRSSMGKISFGGMSGMGEGVYAKIEAVRSAINGINKITNETFRLWDSVPRSSPKAKAEFNNIREQLAEIKNAGLGYLKSGD
-56 VDAYARGIANLSK
+56 FSKAYAWANGLDEQIGKISSSYEK
-69 FLKDTK
+69 FLASEKSVVESLRREEGQSRKTTD
-75 IEAKGL
+75 
-81 STLLGSISGANVQ
+81 
-94 NLLGGEINATNAKK
+94 AT
-108 YLGIIKEITSALSSL
+108 
-123 GRGNSENTF
+123 
-132 GLLSG
+132 
-137 LYRYSVLLDDI
+137 
-148 VKIKGQ
+148 
-154 IKDLKETLETP
+154 
-165 AGKKHE
+165 
-171 QSIKDLIAEYTK
+171 
-183 LRTEMI
+183 
-189 GVVNSGN
+189 
-196 LKQLDSNKYSELLG
+196 
-210 RGIQLYEAL
+210 
-219 HAAAVQAEKG
+219 
-229 VTALSNAADKEAT
+229 
-242 SIQKSTEVVN
+242 N
-252 EQTNAFKKQEEQ
+252 EQTNALKKQEEQ
-264 LKATTAAQKEKSAA
+264 LKATTAAQKEKNAT
-278 ESKTATAP
+278 ESKATATP

-575 QAYGREKAKAVAQE
+575 QAYGREKAKAVATDRNLETMEARYRRLQE
-589 REFAVASKL
+589 LISEVNRKIRELNDSAKRGFKVGADTSRVGSAISRLFEMRNKFNNADIGSKNAVA
-598 SAKDKEAELKALS
+598 ELVSEYK
-611 DYTKRYM
+611 
-618 TLVEEKR
+618 
-625 KVAEKAGISPFFK
+625 I
-638 NDNGLKNI
+638 LKNEIGNAKSEQDKLNNAITRANKKQDRKNERQEARDNKQRLSEI
-646 KAEIDTLLERLGR
+646 KA
-659 VREDITLY
+659 
-667 QHAIGSGTKEG
+667 A
-678 ISFGQQGL
+678 
-686 KEANTE
+686 EA
-692 AEKLMRSITNLQ
+692 
-704 NVYDTLRVSQVNVKD
+704 
-719 LIGQTPQKQ
+719 
-728 RQDDI
+728 
-733 QRRMSDYYSKLEKD
+733 
-747 SAQAAKDAAK
+747 
-757 AERERASAEKQ
+757 
-768 RQKELNSAEKQRQN
+768 
-782 ELRNTERRYD
+782 RYD
-792 SLGNKVRQLR
+792 SLGNKVRALR
-802 AEFSRGISLGANTD
+802 REFSRGISLGAD
-816 KSYEEIRRLLSMMRV
+816 VSKAEAEIHRLIDIMRY
-831 LRALQGSLSSTD
+831 LRQMRTWLVEGQNVVGRIGS
-843 WREHIGRL
+843 IGT
-851 GNYGAGHDATIANRA
+851 GHDATQAGRA

-1494 ETLEKTTAQNMS
+1494 ERLEKTTAQNMS

-2263 VLQGFVG
+2263 VLQGVVG

-2460 KAKEMVKDLTKNIV
+2460 KAKDMVKDLTKNII
-2474 SQKLMEVALQGP
+2474 SQKIMEVALQGP

-2495 QKGKLE
+2495 KKGKLE

-2544 VTNGIT
+2544 VTNGIK

>member
-1 MADGNVGSL
+1 MADGNVGNL
-10 WMSLGLKETVSKELK
+10 WMYLGIKDAVSKELNRIADSMTGVDAKTKKAQESMRKLAEENLAGK
-25 NLGYSLNGTD
+25 NVAFLDRLKKTIGDST
-35 DKVKELQKAL
+35 KEAKELQVVFEAIRSVRGGFTSLNWSVGAKDLNEYYGIIMKIKDALDKLYTRGLTASGDKMWGSMTGAL
-45 KGIGNDLKSGD
+45 KVLEGISKIKEEGGFFFENFFKTDKAKAGLE
-56 VDAYARGIANLSK
+56 NLQR
-69 FLKDTK
+69 
-75 IEAKGL
+75 E
-81 STLLGSISGANVQ
+81 
-94 NLLGGEINATNAKK
+94 
-108 YLGIIKEITSALSSL
+108 IIKLQKE
-123 GRGNSENTF
+123 GM
-132 GLLSG
+132 GLLNKKNLDTEG
-137 LYRYSVLLDDI
+137 LAWAAGLDDKIYKLHRAYSVLRDDEEKLLATTEKKKT
-148 VKIKGQ
+148 V
-154 IKDLKETLETP
+154 
-165 AGKKHE
+165 GKQDEE
-171 QSIKDLIAEYTK
+171 QAKKNAEA
-183 LRTEMI
+183 
-189 GVVNSGN
+189 VN
-196 LKQLDSNKYSELLG
+196 
-210 RGIQLYEAL
+210 
-219 HAAAVQAEKG
+219 V
-229 VTALSNAADKEAT
+229 
-242 SIQKSTEVVN
+242 
-252 EQTNAFKKQEEQ
+252 QTNALKKQEEQ
-264 LKATTAAQKEKSAA
+264 LKATSAAQKEKSAT
-278 ESKTATAP
+278 ESKAATAP
-286 KIQPFVEDKGLDKML
+286 KMQPFVEDKGLDKML
-301 NDVTAARE
+301 NDATRVTE
-309 KDAAATQTQIA
+309 KVEEQKKSLSGLSDAAGKASRDI
-320 YTKIL
+320 
-325 NEVLDAFKGKAST
+325 NEVLNKIVG
-338 LLGVKDDSGR
+338 G
-348 KYVDILNEA
+348 
-357 NAAIEKMNKAR
+357 NAAGMSLDELAKKTAR
-368 AAAMAREGKDFK
+368 YSQELL
-380 PENYPDPTPRIK
+380 
-392 KALEYL
+392 ALEIKLKNLKSKAETNPGKKGPDY
-398 SLLQR
+398 
-403 IDIAQKHI
+403 
-411 SEVKAANPNVDTKNI
+411 SEVKSLEAKIKNAQIYLDIIQQIRLKKDELNATGAKQPNVNTK
-426 KEAAKL
+426 EL
-432 VENFRDKLLAL
+432 ER
-443 QNDKYLTGADDAH
+443 G
-456 ILGAYR
+456 
-462 KTLAMTLKDVDAIIG
+462 KTLLDEFYGTLRKIVSENGVDGLMVLGNMPKALGGTMREIRSLLSSFS
-477 KLQKPNPL
+477 KENPL
-485 SDLDGNFSKL
+485 SVFANGADRAWTAISNLETKM
-495 DARIDAVREKLAKLR
+495 R
-510 DLMNEGTQK
+510 DLQRLMDEGK
-519 GYNTSMFG
+519 KMGYKTDMLPENFYELKRRLQETYRLFG
-527 ERISGLGGVV
+527 DNSHRLTDK
-537 ARMEAAMSN
+537 AYMEN
-546 KNGEL
+546 
-551 ANVDK
+551 
-556 MKQLFSDISVELNK
+556 LFSDIAKTMKIAANAERE
-570 ASTAM
+570 
-575 QAYGREKAKAVAQE
+575 YGREKGKTIATN
-589 REFAVASKL
+589 
-598 SAKDKEAELKALS
+598 KEAEAA
-611 DYTKRYM
+611 
-618 TLVEEKR
+618 EKR
-625 KVAEKAGISPFFK
+625 NVAI
-638 NDNGLKNI
+638 
-646 KAEIDTLLERLGR
+646 
-659 VREDITLY
+659 V
-667 QHAIGSGTKEG
+667 
-678 ISFGQQGL
+678 
-686 KEANTE
+686 EAAVQRRIQARQRE
-692 AEKLMRSITNLQ
+692 AER
-704 NVYDTLRVSQVNVKD
+704 
-719 LIGQTPQKQ
+719 
-728 RQDDI
+728 
-733 QRRMSDYYSKLEKD
+733 
-747 SAQAAKDAAK
+747 AAA
-757 AERERASAEKQ
+757 AEREANRYAAESVNKAIAAKREQRRQEDRDNKQ
-768 RQKELNSAEKQRQN
+768 RLSEIKAAEA
-782 ELRNTERRYD
+782 RYD
-792 SLGNKVRQLR
+792 SLGNKVRSLR
-802 AEFSRGISLGANTD
+802 REFSRGISLGAD
-816 KSYEEIRRLLSMMRV
+816 VSKAEAEIHRLIDIMRY
-831 LRALQGSLSSTD
+831 LRQMRTWLVEGQNVVGRIGS
-843 WREHIGRL
+843 IGT
-851 GNYGAGHDATIANRA
+851 GHDATQAGRA

-1494 ETLEKTTAQNMS
+1494 ERLEKTTAQNMS

-1772 GPKKDSALE
+1772 GTKKDSALE

-1853 HTQVNR
+1853 RTQVNR
-1859 EKAEWQYSEI
+1859 EKAEWQYSEV

-1917 WDKQT
+1917 WNKQT

-2153 VDEIVAKM
+2153 ADEIVAKM

-2295 RNITELE
+2295 QNITELE

-2422 DFLKDVYGVDM
+2422 DFLKDIYGVDM

-2474 SQKLMEVALQGP
+2474 SQKVMEVALQGP

-2544 VTNGIT
+2544 VTNGIK

>member
-1 MADGNVGSL
+1 MADGNVGNL
-10 WMSLGLKETVSKELK
+10 WMSLGLKDAVSKELK
-25 NLGYSLNGTD
+25 KMADNMEVVDAKTKRAQEQLRKLAETD
-35 DKVKELQKAL
+35 ASGKGVAFLDKLKKAIGSSTKEAKELQAIFDAIRNIRGGFGALTGDFGKANLQSYADIL
-45 KGIGNDLKSGD
+45 KEIRSSMGKISFGGMSGMGEGVYAKIEAVRSAINGINKITNETFRLWDSVPRSSPKAKAEFNNIREQLAEIKNAGLGYLKSGD
-56 VDAYARGIANLSK
+56 FSKAYAWANGLDEQIGKISSSYEK
-69 FLKDTK
+69 FLASEKSVVESLRREEGQSRKTTD
-75 IEAKGL
+75 
-81 STLLGSISGANVQ
+81 
-94 NLLGGEINATNAKK
+94 AT
-108 YLGIIKEITSALSSL
+108 
-123 GRGNSENTF
+123 
-132 GLLSG
+132 
-137 LYRYSVLLDDI
+137 
-148 VKIKGQ
+148 
-154 IKDLKETLETP
+154 
-165 AGKKHE
+165 
-171 QSIKDLIAEYTK
+171 
-183 LRTEMI
+183 
-189 GVVNSGN
+189 
-196 LKQLDSNKYSELLG
+196 
-210 RGIQLYEAL
+210 
-219 HAAAVQAEKG
+219 
-229 VTALSNAADKEAT
+229 
-242 SIQKSTEVVN
+242 N
-252 EQTNAFKKQEEQ
+252 EQTNALKKQEEQ
-264 LKATTAAQKEKSAA
+264 LKATTAAQKEKNAT
-278 ESKTATAP
+278 ESKATATP

-368 AAAMAREGKDFK
+368 AAAMAREEKDFK

-432 VENFRDKLLAL
+432 VENFRNKLLAL

-551 ANVDK
+551 ANIDK

-757 AERERASAEKQ
+757 AERERAA
-768 RQKELNSAEKQRQN
+768 AEKQRQN

-1066 EYYSKREGRKVSTSE
+1066 EYYSKREGRNVSTSE

-1494 ETLEKTTAQNMS
+1494 ERLEKTTAQNMS

-2190 SMANVSAA
+2190 SMANFSAA

-2422 DFLKDVYGVDM
+2422 DFLKDIYGVDM

-2474 SQKLMEVALQGP
+2474 SQKVMEAALQGP

-2495 QKGKLE
+2495 KKGKLE

-2544 VTNGIT
+2544 VTNGIK

>member
-368 AAAMAREGKDFK
+368 AAAMSREGKDFK

-575 QAYGREKAKAVAQE
+575 QAYGREKAKAVATDRNLETMEARYRRLQE
-589 REFAVASKL
+589 LISEVNRKIRELNDSAKRGFKVGADTSRAEIAISRLTEMRDKFNNADIGSKNAVA
-598 SAKDKEAELKALS
+598 ELVSEYK
-611 DYTKRYM
+611 
-618 TLVEEKR
+618 
-625 KVAEKAGISPFFK
+625 I
-638 NDNGLKNI
+638 LKNEIGNAKSEQDKLNNAITRANKKQDRKNERQEARDNKQRLSEI
-646 KAEIDTLLERLGR
+646 KA
-659 VREDITLY
+659 
-667 QHAIGSGTKEG
+667 A
-678 ISFGQQGL
+678 
-686 KEANTE
+686 EA
-692 AEKLMRSITNLQ
+692 
-704 NVYDTLRVSQVNVKD
+704 
-719 LIGQTPQKQ
+719 
-728 RQDDI
+728 
-733 QRRMSDYYSKLEKD
+733 
-747 SAQAAKDAAK
+747 
-757 AERERASAEKQ
+757 
-768 RQKELNSAEKQRQN
+768 
-782 ELRNTERRYD
+782 RYD
-792 SLGNKVRQLR
+792 SLGNKVRSLR
-802 AEFSRGISLGANTD
+802 REFSRGISLGAD
-816 KSYEEIRRLLSMMRV
+816 VSKAEAEIHRLIDIMRY
-831 LRALQGSLSSTD
+831 LRQMRTWLVEGQNVVGRIGS
-843 WREHIGRL
+843 I
-851 GNYGAGHDATIANRA
+851 GAGHDTTLAGRV
-866 LQDQRA
+866 LQDQKA
-872 INAAQEKTNREKE
+872 TNAAAQEAINKGVRRG
-885 KSIDLERKHQQ
+885 IDLERERQQ
-896 EIANSAA
+896 EIAKSAA
-903 KVRSDLVRA
+903 KVRSDLA
-912 FEQAKNSAGGLN
+912 AALAGANAEASKMHGTLN
-924 STMQDLKSLVMQGG
+924 DIKSLFLQGG
-938 LVYGMQQFAMS
+938 IVYGAQSLFNAIVQ
-949 VIKTGGELE
+949 TGGEIVQ
-958 KQHIALQSILGDVQ
+958 QHIALRSILGDVTKADELFAQ
-972 NANTMFSQV
+972 TQE
-981 KQLALQSPFTFSEL
+981 LALRSPFKFGEL
-995 NRDVKQLAAYG
+995 NRDVKQLAAFG
-1006 VEYDQL
+1006 VEADSL

-1020 DMASG
+1020 DIASG
-1025 LGVSFERIALAFGQV
+1025 LGVSFERLGLAYGQV
-1040 RSRGWLDGKELR
+1040 KARSWLDGKELR
-1052 QISYAGIPLLQKLS
+1052 QFAYAGLPLLQKITELYNS
-1066 EYYSKREGRKVSTSE
+1066 EGKNNKTNYKQSDVKEMISKRQVS
-1081 VKTRISG
+1081 
-1088 RGVDFEDVKNVF
+1088 FEDVQKVL
-1100 WEMTDA
+1100 WKMTDE

-1117 SETLLGRFNKLKD
+1117 SETLLGQWNKLKD
-1130 AWEIMLSEFASDSNI
+1130 AWEIMLSRFAEGKNVIGGTFMFAIKGATDLLLTIDKLSPALLTFASVFLSKKLFGLASSRLGI
-1145 VGSNLKH
+1145 GSIGRNLNDQAKIQLRNYAIEQQQLVLERKITQEIATQNVQKRAYWLADVQTQQAVMGRLALEGKLS
-1152 ILDLVTNLVQALHTM
+1152 ILQMQKAVKEGLITKELIDQLVIMGQITARQGEIILKGGTM
-1167 APVVVAAFSGFAL
+1167 AAV
-1180 KRLQT
+1180 
-1185 SLGGGIGAALLSGK
+1185 
-1199 ASMASDIQKKVLLG
+1199 M
-1213 EKTTAQELRLL
+1213 
-1224 ATKKLITSEDIKAL
+1224 
-1238 SLAKAIKKVDLE
+1238 
-1250 RMYINGQISRSIYK
+1250 N
-1264 DGMTDFAGTGTFGS
+1264 MTGS
-1278 RRKLVEARQNG
+1278 K
-1289 GWWNKAKAAFI
+1289 
-1300 GLQLRTNAYFTN
+1300 
-1312 LKIQFATTGGF
+1312 
-1323 WRTFALKG
+1323 LKG
-1331 MSAFAIL
+1331 MLSFVGGWVGLTFMAVTQVISSIYNEFSAIKEKAESLQAPDSDWMKDYYDALGAKKGTTDTELKKQIDSMKQLLIKSDAYTKTIDEQIKKAKDLNEQYDILRKGVENAKNVASGDAGMIADAIGSTGGWKSGNPFNDTIEENLKDLQHSTDAYQLKLSTFDELTKSKMDSVASAIL
-1338 TAGARTMGATL
+1338 GAAGAGKTLEDKIRILADEGGQKWAIFQANMEKWNGNIAYSIKGLGNRANDVTSDINEIANDDVPKILGAIRKHLGLYGNDFKNWCNQNPERFRSML
-1349 LAAVGGL
+1349 LQIMDEATWLVPQIKKKLEELTSFEFKPSGKKNS
-1356 PGLIITGVTMGISY
+1356 ITGRTVMQERVFENLNGNQKAYDLISSY
-1370 MYTKSADL
+1370 IEEGSWYKTKNNAQSALQDL
-1378 TNRINQTANEI
+1378 YNEMKSRQKGGASKASI
-1389 EDRIKQLNDF
+1389 AEAKKDYDTLYKAVLQGFGYRFIPEDKKSN
-1399 LRENDT
+1399 
-1405 AKVLSGGDIKE
+1405 KVPKNKGDKE
-1416 VDNLIDAYKEK
+1416 DKE
-1427 LKQLEPYNYNNL
+1427 
-1439 VMKADEKQSHE
+1439 
-1450 ERLKYLDEELKRLRD
+1450 LDELKR
-1465 AEMIAKSKMGNRDN
+1465 
-1479 YSDFSGAITRSNRNY
+1479 
-1494 ETLEKTTAQNMS
+1494 
-1506 DKGMDFAS
+1506 
-1514 ARSAA
+1514 
-1519 WKGLQPYQKGD
+1519 
-1530 MVNPIKKVILKQF
+1530 
-1543 GDISKDE
+1543 
-1550 TMRLAAMQAMSNIFA
+1550 
-1565 SMEIPESRANMIR
+1565 
-1578 ASVLQAFGIGDKD
+1578 
-1591 SWLQEEAKNKLSD
+1591 
-1604 LLDSIAPT
+1604 
-1612 IATKIRSGQT
+1612 
-1622 LNEAE
+1622 
-1627 KAKVEELMQDAKRG
+1627 
-1641 LTGQYPEFE
+1641 
-1650 KALQALLDASNFE
+1650 
-1663 AVINLV
+1663 
-1669 FKDSKFNDVQNELL
+1669 
-1683 GNLPKMPLGV
+1683 
-1693 GDPETQAKKQKFAQS
+1693 
-1708 WGKEGSWTKAREAA
+1708 
-1722 NADVAAK
+1722 
-1729 KKEYEAAKKAKSKRQ
+1729 
-1744 DELKKEWQLAEQT
+1744 QL
-1757 AKELNLFDAKKDKNK
+1757 
-1772 GPKKDSALE
+1772 
-1781 SLRQQFEDFK
+1781 EDFK
-1791 AARQWYQKYIGIG
+1791 AARQAYQKLRK
-1804 NTQSEAIGKVK
+1804 EAGMSRAKAKNEVFGLYK
-1815 SLFPNLDWK
+1815 DLDWK
-1824 KIDLSKYMESLE
+1824 KIDLDNYSGSIARLKDD
-1836 AMMPGRGFWN
+1836 FN
-1846 TTDRKKF
+1846 FDKTNDRKKF
-1853 HTQVNR
+1853 RTQLDKENF
-1859 EKAEWQYSEI
+1859 EWRFSEEL
-1869 DKVEWERVSSNFKEA
+1869 KPEWERVVSNFKEA

-1917 WDKQT
+1917 WNKQT

-2141 LIEAFSNLDFDA
+2141 LIEAFSNLDFDS

-2161 LEGHE
+2161 LEGNE
-2166 KEEKGDAKLKQG
+2166 KEKKGDAKLKQG

-2422 DFLKDVYGVDM
+2422 DFLKDIYGVDM

-2474 SQKLMEVALQGP
+2474 SQKVMEAALQGP

-2495 QKGKLE
+2495 KKGKLE

-2544 VTNGIT
+2544 VTNGIK

>member
-1 MADGNVGSL
+1 MASG
-10 WMSLGLKETVSKELK
+10 
-25 NLGYSLNGTD
+25 NLGDLWFQLGIKDNSHKALNSMLKDVQRLEGMINSLNLSINKEQDPKKKKEMKEQLSNALNYLHLLQKVNIELNKISGIKNVNAGINTGELDRAKKALMDFRNELINLQAGKTAGGVDNAFMSAYNAKFRNLITDVRQIEKAFDKENTLSASKNNAARLNRELETTKNKLTEIQSLQSRGIRNRIDTTALLSGGNTLRGVKRRMETMLADDNLLANGAKVKSLLSDIAFAYTKATGKVQEYKRTASETASVDSAFSKQKLAVEQINTILGNIDKLKGKSLEIGTD
-35 DKVKELQKAL
+35 TSKLTAVRGEIERIKTTIESFSGKQLLNKGFGDALNELQLWKERV
-45 KGIGNDLKSGD
+45 N
-56 VDAYARGIANLSK
+56 RT
-69 FLKDTK
+69 LKDQ
-75 IEAKGL
+75 
-81 STLLGSISGANVQ
+81 SGANQ
-94 NLLGGEINATNAKK
+94 SAKATDRNLETMEARYRRLQELMSEVSRKIRELNDSARHGIKVGADTSRAEIAISRLTEMRNKFNNADIGSKNAVAELVSEYKILKNEIGNAKSEQDK
-108 YLGIIKEITSALSSL
+108 LNNAITRA
-123 GRGNSENTF
+123 N
-132 GLLSG
+132 
-137 LYRYSVLLDDI
+137 
-148 VKIKGQ
+148 
-154 IKDLKETLETP
+154 
-165 AGKKHE
+165 
-171 QSIKDLIAEYTK
+171 
-183 LRTEMI
+183 
-189 GVVNSGN
+189 
-196 LKQLDSNKYSELLG
+196 
-210 RGIQLYEAL
+210 
-219 HAAAVQAEKG
+219 
-229 VTALSNAADKEAT
+229 
-242 SIQKSTEVVN
+242 
-252 EQTNAFKKQEEQ
+252 KKQDRKNERQEARDNKQ
-264 LKATTAAQKEKSAA
+264 RLSEIKAA
-278 ESKTATAP
+278 EA
-286 KIQPFVEDKGLDKML
+286 
-301 NDVTAARE
+301 
-309 KDAAATQTQIA
+309 
-320 YTKIL
+320 
-325 NEVLDAFKGKAST
+325 
-338 LLGVKDDSGR
+338 
-348 KYVDILNEA
+348 
-357 NAAIEKMNKAR
+357 
-368 AAAMAREGKDFK
+368 
-380 PENYPDPTPRIK
+380 
-392 KALEYL
+392 
-398 SLLQR
+398 
-403 IDIAQKHI
+403 
-411 SEVKAANPNVDTKNI
+411 
-426 KEAAKL
+426 
-432 VENFRDKLLAL
+432 
-443 QNDKYLTGADDAH
+443 
-456 ILGAYR
+456 
-462 KTLAMTLKDVDAIIG
+462 
-477 KLQKPNPL
+477 
-485 SDLDGNFSKL
+485 
-495 DARIDAVREKLAKLR
+495 
-510 DLMNEGTQK
+510 
-519 GYNTSMFG
+519 
-527 ERISGLGGVV
+527 
-537 ARMEAAMSN
+537 
-546 KNGEL
+546 
-551 ANVDK
+551 
-556 MKQLFSDISVELNK
+556 
-570 ASTAM
+570 
-575 QAYGREKAKAVAQE
+575 
-589 REFAVASKL
+589 
-598 SAKDKEAELKALS
+598 
-611 DYTKRYM
+611 
-618 TLVEEKR
+618 
-625 KVAEKAGISPFFK
+625 
-638 NDNGLKNI
+638 
-646 KAEIDTLLERLGR
+646 
-659 VREDITLY
+659 
-667 QHAIGSGTKEG
+667 
-678 ISFGQQGL
+678 
-686 KEANTE
+686 
-692 AEKLMRSITNLQ
+692 
-704 NVYDTLRVSQVNVKD
+704 
-719 LIGQTPQKQ
+719 
-728 RQDDI
+728 
-733 QRRMSDYYSKLEKD
+733 
-747 SAQAAKDAAK
+747 
-757 AERERASAEKQ
+757 
-768 RQKELNSAEKQRQN
+768 
-782 ELRNTERRYD
+782 RYD
-792 SLGNKVRQLR
+792 SLGNKVRALR
-802 AEFSRGISLGANTD
+802 REFSRGISLGAD
-816 KSYEEIRRLLSMMRV
+816 VSKAEAEIHRLIDIMRY
-831 LRALQGSLSSTD
+831 LRQMRTWLVEGQNVVGRIGS
-843 WREHIGRL
+843 IGT
-851 GNYGAGHDATIANRA
+851 GHDATQAGRA

-1199 ASMASDIQKKVLLG
+1199 ASMASDIQKKALLG

-1378 TNRINQTANEI
+1378 TNKINQTANEI

-1494 ETLEKTTAQNMS
+1494 ERLEKTTAQNMS

-1884 LEKGVKQ
+1884 LEKGMKQ

-2460 KAKEMVKDLTKNIV
+2460 KAKDMVKDLTKNII
-2474 SQKLMEVALQGP
+2474 SQKIMEVALQGP

-2501 PEDVVKVADDLY
+2501 PEDVVKVAEDLY
-2513 NGTNNAA
+2513 NGTNDAA
-2520 ENITAILERLKNMGL
+2520 ENITAILEYLKSKGL
-2535 DLSENGDGS
+2535 DFTENGDGS
-2544 VTNGIT
+2544 VTNGIK

>member
-10 WMSLGLKETVSKELK
+10 WMSLGIKDAVSKELNRIADSMTGVDAKTKKAQESMRKLAEENLAGK
-25 NLGYSLNGTD
+25 NVAFLDRLKKAIGDST
-35 DKVKELQKAL
+35 KEAKELQVVFEAIRSIRGGFSSLNWSIGAKSLKEYSGIIMKINDALDKLYTRGLTASGDKMWGSATGAL
-45 KGIGNDLKSGD
+45 KVLEGISKIKEEGNFFFENFFKTDKAKAGLEDLQ
-56 VDAYARGIANLSK
+56 R
-69 FLKDTK
+69 
-75 IEAKGL
+75 E
-81 STLLGSISGANVQ
+81 
-94 NLLGGEINATNAKK
+94 
-108 YLGIIKEITSALSSL
+108 IIKLQKE
-123 GRGNSENTF
+123 GM
-132 GLLSG
+132 GLLNKRTLDTEG
-137 LYRYSVLLDDI
+137 LAWAAGLDDKIYKLHRAYSVLRDDEE
-148 VKIKGQ
+148 K
-154 IKDLKETLETP
+154 LLATTE
-165 AGKKHE
+165 KKKPVWKQDEE
-171 QSIKDLIAEYTK
+171 QAKKNAEA
-183 LRTEMI
+183 
-189 GVVNSGN
+189 VN
-196 LKQLDSNKYSELLG
+196 
-210 RGIQLYEAL
+210 
-219 HAAAVQAEKG
+219 V
-229 VTALSNAADKEAT
+229 
-242 SIQKSTEVVN
+242 
-252 EQTNAFKKQEEQ
+252 QTNALKKQEEQ
-264 LKATTAAQKEKSAA
+264 LKATSAAQKEKNATENKAA
-278 ESKTATAP
+278 AAP
-286 KIQPFVEDKGLDKML
+286 KMQPFVEDKGLDKML

-309 KDAAATQTQIA
+309 KDAAATQAQTSYQL
-320 YTKIL
+320 KL
-325 NEVLDAFKGKAST
+325 NEALDAFKGKASAVI
-338 LLGVKDDSGR
+338 GVKDDSGR
-348 KYVDILNEA
+348 KYVDILNAA
-357 NAAIEKMNKAR
+357 NVAIEKVNKER
-368 AAAMAREGKDFK
+368 AKAMKDQGKAFNPNDF
-380 PENYPDPTPRIK
+380 PDPTPRLK

-426 KEAAKL
+426 ENATRL
-432 VENFRDKLLAL
+432 IENFRNRLLSLQDKMFG
-443 QNDKYLTGADDAH
+443 TGADNAH
-456 ILGAYR
+456 VLGMYG

-551 ANVDK
+551 ANIDK

-618 TLVEEKR
+618 TLVEEKH

-659 VREDITLY
+659 VREDIALY
-667 QHAIGSGTKEG
+667 QHAIGTGTKEG

-704 NVYDTLRVSQVNVKD
+704 NVYDTLRVSQANVKD

-757 AERERASAEKQ
+757 AERERAA
-768 RQKELNSAEKQRQN
+768 AEKQRQN

-792 SLGNKVRQLR
+792 SLGNKIRQLR

-831 LRALQGSLSSTD
+831 LRSLKGSLSSTD
-843 WREHIGRL
+843 WREHLGRL
-851 GNYGAGHDATIANRA
+851 GNYGAGHDATIANRT

-885 KSIDLERKHQQ
+885 KSIDLERAHQQ
-896 EIANSAA
+896 EVAKTAA
-903 KVRSDLVRA
+903 KVRGDLAKA
-912 FEQAKNSAGGLN
+912 FEQAKNHSLGMN
-924 STMQDLKSLVMQGG
+924 STLQDLKSLFLQGG
-938 LVYGMQQFAMS
+938 LIYGAQQFAMS
-949 VIKTGGELE
+949 IIQAGGEIE
-958 KQHIALQSILGDVQ
+958 KQHIALQSIIGDVQ
-972 NANTMFSQV
+972 NANVLFNQT
-981 KQLALQSPFTFSEL
+981 KELALNSPFTFSEL
-995 NRDVKQLAAYG
+995 NKDVKQLAAYG
-1006 VEYDQL
+1006 VEYDEL

-1052 QISYAGIPLLQKLS
+1052 QISYAGIPILQKLS
-1066 EYYSKREGRKVSTSE
+1066 EYYTKKEGQKVSTSE
-1081 VKTRISG
+1081 VKSRISN

-1106 GGQFYNMQLVL
+1106 GGQFYNMQQVL
-1117 SETLLGRFNKLKD
+1117 SETLLGRYNKLKD
-1130 AWEIMLSEFASDSNI
+1130 AWEIMLSEFASGNNL
-1145 VGSNLKH
+1145 VGSFFKTA
-1152 ILDLVTNLVQALHTM
+1152 LDGATALVQALHTL
-1167 APVVVAAFSGFAL
+1167 ALPVGAVVAGYAMRRAL
-1180 KRLQT
+1180 MGNTASSLLSIKGGLAKSALEKQLRGENLTPIERNILSTKNKITGADLRSLMISKQLNQSELARLRIAGKITQQQYLT
-1185 SLGGGIGAALLSGK
+1185 YSALLKQQTGMNTFGMRARHQLARLRMMAGMMANPMGAMRNMWSSFTTSALASFRVIRMGAK
-1199 ASMASDIQKKVLLG
+1199 ALVASMWS
-1213 EKTTAQELRLL
+1213 
-1224 ATKKLITSEDIKAL
+1224 
-1238 SLAKAIKKVDLE
+1238 AI
-1250 RMYINGQISRSIYK
+1250 
-1264 DGMTDFAGTGTFGS
+1264 
-1278 RRKLVEARQNG
+1278 
-1289 GWWNKAKAAFI
+1289 
-1300 GLQLRTNAYFTN
+1300 
-1312 LKIQFATTGGF
+1312 
-1323 WRTFALKG
+1323 
-1331 MSAFAIL
+1331 
-1338 TAGARTMGATL
+1338 
-1349 LAAVGGL
+1349 GGL
-1356 PGLIITGVTMGISY
+1356 PGLIISGVTFGISY
-1370 MYTKSADL
+1370 LISKSQELKQDMQ
-1378 TNRINQTANEI
+1378 QTMDEMK
-1389 EDRIKQLNDF
+1389 DRIKQIDDF
-1399 LRENDT
+1399 MRDNNVDKIVRGDNEKEIDNAIESYKDKIREIAPESAN
-1405 AKVLSGGDIKE
+1405 AFE
-1416 VDNLIDAYKEK
+1416 
-1427 LKQLEPYNYNNL
+1427 
-1439 VMKADEKQSHE
+1439 MKASEIESHK
-1450 ERLKYLDEELKRLRD
+1450 ERLKYLEEQLELLKEANKVAQEKSENTDLYEDLRDKTESAVKAAETLVKRSSIFGKGGVNETEMGLYEDAEKEFDKFIGQLAARYKKEFPNIVNSTQEQQAMQTMLKNFLALKGASEEATVQIRSALNRALGLEDKDMEQAFASKLMNMVDSAFPEIADRIRGHKELDEESKRKVENLMRGAVSELSIAYPKWETELQRLLAESSFEAKIQLVYDTGMIDNFDPFTERIYNNVLGSNITQWKENAEKFQELKPLLKGVNDMYTARNN
-1465 AEMIAKSKMGNRDN
+1465 AK
-1479 YSDFSGAITRSNRNY
+1479 T
-1494 ETLEKTTAQNMS
+1494 ELEKRYNI
-1506 DKGMDFAS
+1506 
-1514 ARSAA
+1514 
-1519 WKGLQPYQKGD
+1519 WK
-1530 MVNPIKKVILKQF
+1530 
-1543 GDISKDE
+1543 
-1550 TMRLAAMQAMSNIFA
+1550 A
-1565 SMEIPESRANMIR
+1565 
-1578 ASVLQAFGIGDKD
+1578 
-1591 SWLQEEAKNKLSD
+1591 EED
-1604 LLDSIAPT
+1604 
-1612 IATKIRSGQT
+1612 
-1622 LNEAE
+1622 
-1627 KAKVEELMQDAKRG
+1627 
-1641 LTGQYPEFE
+1641 
-1650 KALQALLDASNFE
+1650 
-1663 AVINLV
+1663 
-1669 FKDSKFNDVQNELL
+1669 
-1683 GNLPKMPLGV
+1683 
-1693 GDPETQAKKQKFAQS
+1693 
-1708 WGKEGSWTKAREAA
+1708 
-1722 NADVAAK
+1722 AK
-1729 KKEYEAAKKAKSKRQ
+1729 KKGKGDEATRLAVKKKYEDLKKAAYLGLGYDYVPEDKKSNKVPKVKG
-1744 DELKKEWQLAEQT
+1744 DKEDKK
-1757 AKELNLFDAKKDKNK
+1757 
-1772 GPKKDSALE
+1772 LE

-2161 LEGHE
+2161 LEGNE

-2422 DFLKDVYGVDM
+2422 DFLKDIYGIDM

-2474 SQKLMEVALQGP
+2474 SQKVMEVALQGP

-2544 VTNGIT
+2544 VTNGIK

>member
-1 MADGNVGSL
+1 
-10 WMSLGLKETVSKELK
+10 MSLGLKDAVSKELK
-25 NLGYSLNGTD
+25 KMADNMEVVDAKTKRAQEQLRKLAETD
-35 DKVKELQKAL
+35 ASGKGVAFLDKLKKAIGSSTKEAKELQAIFDAIRNIRGGFGALTGDFGKANLQSYADIL
-45 KGIGNDLKSGD
+45 KEIRSSMGKISFGGMSGMGEGVYAKIEAVRSAINGINKITNETFRLWDSVPKSSPKAKAEFNNIREQLAEIKNAGLGYLKSGD
-56 VDAYARGIANLSK
+56 FSKAYAWANGLDEQIGKISSSYEK
-69 FLKDTK
+69 FL
-75 IEAKGL
+75 A
-81 STLLGSISGANVQ
+81 S
-94 NLLGGEINATNAKK
+94 
-108 YLGIIKEITSALSSL
+108 
-123 GRGNSENTF
+123 
-132 GLLSG
+132 
-137 LYRYSVLLDDI
+137 
-148 VKIKGQ
+148 
-154 IKDLKETLETP
+154 
-165 AGKKHE
+165 
-171 QSIKDLIAEYTK
+171 
-183 LRTEMI
+183 
-189 GVVNSGN
+189 
-196 LKQLDSNKYSELLG
+196 
-210 RGIQLYEAL
+210 
-219 HAAAVQAEKG
+219 EKG
-229 VTALSNAADKEAT
+229 VVVSQREEEQQSKKAT
-242 SIQKSTEVVN
+242 DATN
-252 EQTNAFKKQEEQ
+252 EQTNALKKQEEQ

-286 KIQPFVEDKGLDKML
+286 KIQPFVEDKGLEKML
-301 NDVTAARE
+301 FDTTAARE
-309 KDAAATQTQIA
+309 KDAAATQTQIS
-320 YTKIL
+320 YQLKL

-357 NAAIEKMNKAR
+357 NAAIEKINKAR
-368 AAAMAREGKDFK
+368 AAAMAKEGKDFNSA
-380 PENYPDPTPRIK
+380 NYPNLTPRIK

-426 KEAAKL
+426 KEATKL

-443 QNDKYLTGADDAH
+443 QNDKGTGADDAH
-456 ILGAYR
+456 VLGAYR
-462 KTLAMTLKDVDAIIG
+462 KTWAMTLKDVDAIIG

-575 QAYGREKAKAVAQE
+575 QAYGREKAKAVATDRNLETMEARYRRLQE
-589 REFAVASKL
+589 LISEVNRKIRELNDSAKRGFKVGADTSRVESAISRLFEMRDKFNNADIGSKNAVA
-598 SAKDKEAELKALS
+598 ELVSEYK
-611 DYTKRYM
+611 
-618 TLVEEKR
+618 
-625 KVAEKAGISPFFK
+625 I
-638 NDNGLKNI
+638 LKNEIGNAKSEQDKLNNAITRANKKQDRKNERQEARDNKQRLSEI
-646 KAEIDTLLERLGR
+646 KA
-659 VREDITLY
+659 
-667 QHAIGSGTKEG
+667 A
-678 ISFGQQGL
+678 
-686 KEANTE
+686 EA
-692 AEKLMRSITNLQ
+692 
-704 NVYDTLRVSQVNVKD
+704 
-719 LIGQTPQKQ
+719 
-728 RQDDI
+728 
-733 QRRMSDYYSKLEKD
+733 
-747 SAQAAKDAAK
+747 
-757 AERERASAEKQ
+757 
-768 RQKELNSAEKQRQN
+768 
-782 ELRNTERRYD
+782 RYD
-792 SLGNKVRQLR
+792 SLGNKVRSLR
-802 AEFSRGISLGANTD
+802 REFSRGISLGTD
-816 KSYEEIRRLLSMMRV
+816 VSKAEAEIHRLIDIMRY
-831 LRALQGSLSSTD
+831 LRQMRIELTAGNMNVVG
-843 WREHIGRL
+843 RIG
-851 GNYGAGHDATIANRA
+851 NIGAGHDTTLAGRA
-866 LQDQRA
+866 LQDQKA
-872 INAAQEKTNREKE
+872 TNAAAQEAINKGVRRG
-885 KSIDLERKHQQ
+885 IDLERERQQ
-896 EIANSAA
+896 EIAKSAA
-903 KVRSDLVRA
+903 KVRSDLA
-912 FEQAKNSAGGLN
+912 AALAGANAEASKMHGTLN
-924 STMQDLKSLVMQGG
+924 DIKSLFLQGG
-938 LVYGMQQFAMS
+938 IVYGAQSLFNAIVQ
-949 VIKTGGELE
+949 TGGEIVQ
-958 KQHIALQSILGDVQ
+958 QHIALRSILGDVTKADELFAQ
-972 NANTMFSQV
+972 TQE
-981 KQLALQSPFTFSEL
+981 LALRSPFKFGEL
-995 NRDVKQLAAYG
+995 NRDVKQLAAFG
-1006 VEYDQL
+1006 VEADSL

-1020 DMASG
+1020 DIASG
-1025 LGVSFERIALAFGQV
+1025 LGVSFERLGLAYGQV
-1040 RSRGWLDGKELR
+1040 KARSWLDGKELR
-1052 QISYAGIPLLQKLS
+1052 QFAYAGLPLLQKITELYNS
-1066 EYYSKREGRKVSTSE
+1066 EGKNNKTNYKQSDVKEMISKRQVS
-1081 VKTRISG
+1081 
-1088 RGVDFEDVKNVF
+1088 FEDVQKVL
-1100 WEMTDA
+1100 WKMTDE

-1117 SETLLGRFNKLKD
+1117 SETLLGQWNKLKD
-1130 AWEIMLSEFASDSNI
+1130 AWEIMLSRFAEGKNVIGGTFMFAIKGATDLLLTIDKLSPALLTFASVFLSKKLFGLASSRLGIGSIGRNLNDQAKIQLRNYAIEQQQLVLERKITQEIATQNVQKRAYQLADVQTQAATMSRLALEGKLSILQMQKAVKEGLITRELVNQLVVMGQITAKQGEIILNGGRMAAVMNMTGSKLKSMLSFVGGWVGLTFMAVTQVISSIYNEFSAIKEKAESLQAPDSDWMKDYYDALGAKKGTTDTELKKQIDSMKQLLIKSDAYTKTIDEQIKKAKDLNEQYDI
-1145 VGSNLKH
+1145 LQKGVENAKNVASGDAGMIADAIGSTGGWKSGNPFNDTIEENLKDLQQSTDAYQLKLSAFDEVTKSKMDSVASA
-1152 ILDLVTNLVQALHTM
+1152 IL
-1167 APVVVAAFSGFAL
+1167 
-1180 KRLQT
+1180 
-1185 SLGGGIGAALLSGK
+1185 GAAGAGKTLEDKIRILADEGGQKWAVFQANMVKWNKNIGFSIRVLGNKANDVTSDINEIANDDVPRILNTIKKHLGLYGNDFKNWCKQNPERFRNMLLQIMDEAKWLIPQINKELEKITSFKFEPSGNKNSLTGKTVMQERVFENLNGNQKAYDLISSYIKEGSWYKTKNNAQSALQDLYNEMKSRQKGGASK
-1199 ASMASDIQKKVLLG
+1199 ASIAEAKKDYETLYKAVLQG
-1213 EKTTAQELRLL
+1213 FGYNFIPEDKKSNKVPKNKGDKKDEEL
-1224 ATKKLITSEDIKAL
+1224 
-1238 SLAKAIKKVDLE
+1238 
-1250 RMYINGQISRSIYK
+1250 
-1264 DGMTDFAGTGTFGS
+1264 
-1278 RRKLVEARQNG
+1278 
-1289 GWWNKAKAAFI
+1289 
-1300 GLQLRTNAYFTN
+1300 
-1312 LKIQFATTGGF
+1312 
-1323 WRTFALKG
+1323 
-1331 MSAFAIL
+1331 
-1338 TAGARTMGATL
+1338 
-1349 LAAVGGL
+1349 
-1356 PGLIITGVTMGISY
+1356 
-1370 MYTKSADL
+1370 
-1378 TNRINQTANEI
+1378 
-1389 EDRIKQLNDF
+1389 
-1399 LRENDT
+1399 
-1405 AKVLSGGDIKE
+1405 
-1416 VDNLIDAYKEK
+1416 
-1427 LKQLEPYNYNNL
+1427 
-1439 VMKADEKQSHE
+1439 
-1450 ERLKYLDEELKRLRD
+1450 EELKR
-1465 AEMIAKSKMGNRDN
+1465 
-1479 YSDFSGAITRSNRNY
+1479 
-1494 ETLEKTTAQNMS
+1494 
-1506 DKGMDFAS
+1506 
-1514 ARSAA
+1514 
-1519 WKGLQPYQKGD
+1519 
-1530 MVNPIKKVILKQF
+1530 
-1543 GDISKDE
+1543 
-1550 TMRLAAMQAMSNIFA
+1550 
-1565 SMEIPESRANMIR
+1565 
-1578 ASVLQAFGIGDKD
+1578 
-1591 SWLQEEAKNKLSD
+1591 
-1604 LLDSIAPT
+1604 
-1612 IATKIRSGQT
+1612 
-1622 LNEAE
+1622 
-1627 KAKVEELMQDAKRG
+1627 
-1641 LTGQYPEFE
+1641 
-1650 KALQALLDASNFE
+1650 
-1663 AVINLV
+1663 
-1669 FKDSKFNDVQNELL
+1669 
-1683 GNLPKMPLGV
+1683 
-1693 GDPETQAKKQKFAQS
+1693 
-1708 WGKEGSWTKAREAA
+1708 
-1722 NADVAAK
+1722 
-1729 KKEYEAAKKAKSKRQ
+1729 
-1744 DELKKEWQLAEQT
+1744 QL
-1757 AKELNLFDAKKDKNK
+1757 
-1772 GPKKDSALE
+1772 
-1781 SLRQQFEDFK
+1781 EDFK
-1791 AARQWYQKYIGIG
+1791 AARQAYQKLRK
-1804 NTQSEAIGKVK
+1804 EAGMSRALAKNEVFGLYK
-1815 SLFPNLDWK
+1815 DLDWK
-1824 KIDLSKYMESLE
+1824 KIDLDNYSGSIARLKD
-1836 AMMPGRGFWN
+1836 GFN
-1846 TTDRKKF
+1846 FDKTTDRKKF
-1853 HTQVNR
+1853 RTQLDKENF
-1859 EKAEWQYSEI
+1859 EWRFSEEL
-1869 DKVEWERVSSNFKEA
+1869 KPEWERVASNFKEA

-1917 WDKQT
+1917 WDRQT

-1934 HDVNLGMTEAD
+1934 HDVNLGMTDAD

-1993 AIYAKYET
+1993 AIYAKYEA

-2009 GNYGLASRYTR
+2009 GDNGLAYRYTR

-2117 NEKITAGAALKQEG
+2117 NEKITAGASLKQEG

-2218 TASALGVDTEND
+2218 TASVLGVDTEND

-2422 DFLKDVYGVDM
+2422 DFLKDIYGVDM

-2444 VSAWS
+2444 ISAWS

-2474 SQKLMEVALQGP
+2474 SQKVMEVALQGP

-2513 NGTNNAA
+2513 NGANNAA

-2544 VTNGIT
+2544 VTNGIK

>member
-1 MADGNVGSL
+1 MASG
-10 WMSLGLKETVSKELK
+10 
-25 NLGYSLNGTD
+25 NLGDLWFQLGIKDNTHKALNSMLKDVQRLEDMINSLNYSINKEQDPKKKKEMKEQLSNALNYLHLLQKVNIELNKISGIKNVNAGINTGELDRAKKALMDFRNELINLQSGKTAGGVDNAFMSAYNQKFRNLITAVRQIEKAFDKENTLSASKNNAARLNRELETTKNKLAEIQSLQSRGVRNRIDTTALLSGGNTLRGVKRRMEAMLADDNLLANGAKVKSLLSDIAYAYTKATGKVQEYKRAASETASVDSAFSKQKLAVEQINTILSNIDKLKGKSLEIGTD
-35 DKVKELQKAL
+35 TSKLTAVRGEIERIKTTIESFSGKQLLNKGFGDALNELQLWKERV
-45 KGIGNDLKSGD
+45 N
-56 VDAYARGIANLSK
+56 RT
-69 FLKDTK
+69 LKDQ
-75 IEAKGL
+75 
-81 STLLGSISGANVQ
+81 SGANQ
-94 NLLGGEINATNAKK
+94 SAKATDRN
-108 YLGIIKEITSALSSL
+108 
-123 GRGNSENTF
+123 
-132 GLLSG
+132 
-137 LYRYSVLLDDI
+137 
-148 VKIKGQ
+148 
-154 IKDLKETLETP
+154 LETME
-165 AGKKHE
+165 ARYRRL
-171 QSIKDLIAEYTK
+171 Q
-183 LRTEMI
+183 
-189 GVVNSGN
+189 
-196 LKQLDSNKYSELLG
+196 EL
-210 RGIQLYEAL
+210 
-219 HAAAVQAEKG
+219 
-229 VTALSNAADKEAT
+229 
-242 SIQKSTEVVN
+242 
-252 EQTNAFKKQEEQ
+252 
-264 LKATTAAQKEKSAA
+264 
-278 ESKTATAP
+278 
-286 KIQPFVEDKGLDKML
+286 
-301 NDVTAARE
+301 
-309 KDAAATQTQIA
+309 
-320 YTKIL
+320 
-325 NEVLDAFKGKAST
+325 
-338 LLGVKDDSGR
+338 
-348 KYVDILNEA
+348 
-357 NAAIEKMNKAR
+357 
-368 AAAMAREGKDFK
+368 
-380 PENYPDPTPRIK
+380 
-392 KALEYL
+392 
-398 SLLQR
+398 
-403 IDIAQKHI
+403 I
-411 SEVKAANPNVDTKNI
+411 SEVSRKIRELNDSARQGIRVGADTSRAESAI
-426 KEAAKL
+426 SRLAEM
-432 VENFRDKLLAL
+432 RDKF
-443 QNDKYLTGADDAH
+443 NNAD
-456 ILGAYR
+456 
-462 KTLAMTLKDVDAIIG
+462 IG
-477 KLQKPNPL
+477 
-485 SDLDGNFSKL
+485 SK
-495 DARIDAVREKLAKLR
+495 
-510 DLMNEGTQK
+510 N
-519 GYNTSMFG
+519 
-527 ERISGLGGVV
+527 
-537 ARMEAAMSN
+537 
-546 KNGEL
+546 
-551 ANVDK
+551 
-556 MKQLFSDISVELNK
+556 
-570 ASTAM
+570 
-575 QAYGREKAKAVAQE
+575 AVA
-589 REFAVASKL
+589 
-598 SAKDKEAELKALS
+598 ELVSEYK
-611 DYTKRYM
+611 
-618 TLVEEKR
+618 
-625 KVAEKAGISPFFK
+625 I
-638 NDNGLKNI
+638 LKNEIGNAKSEQDKLNNAITRANKKQDRKNERQEARENKQRLSEI
-646 KAEIDTLLERLGR
+646 KA
-659 VREDITLY
+659 
-667 QHAIGSGTKEG
+667 
-678 ISFGQQGL
+678 
-686 KEANTE
+686 TE
-692 AEKLMRSITNLQ
+692 A
-704 NVYDTLRVSQVNVKD
+704 
-719 LIGQTPQKQ
+719 
-728 RQDDI
+728 
-733 QRRMSDYYSKLEKD
+733 
-747 SAQAAKDAAK
+747 
-757 AERERASAEKQ
+757 
-768 RQKELNSAEKQRQN
+768 
-782 ELRNTERRYD
+782 RYD
-792 SLGNKVRQLR
+792 SLGNKVRALR
-802 AEFSRGISLGANTD
+802 REFSRGISLGAD
-816 KSYEEIRRLLSMMRV
+816 VSKAEAEIHRLIHLMRYFKIMHGELKAGNMSEV
-831 LRALQGSLSSTD
+831 GR
-843 WREHIGRL
+843 IGNI
-851 GNYGAGHDATIANRA
+851 GTGHDTTLAGRV

-1199 ASMASDIQKKVLLG
+1199 SSMAADVQKKVLLG

-1378 TNRINQTANEI
+1378 TNKINQTANEI

-1405 AKVLSGGDIKE
+1405 AKVLAGGDIKE

-1494 ETLEKTTAQNMS
+1494 ERLEKTTAQNMS

-1565 SMEIPESRANMIR
+1565 SMEIPESRASMIR

-1604 LLDSIAPT
+1604 LLDSVAPT

-1722 NADVAAK
+1722 NDDVAAK

-1836 AMMPGRGFWN
+1836 AMMPGNSFWN

-1853 HTQVNR
+1853 RTQVNR
-1859 EKAEWQYSEI
+1859 EKAEWQYSEV

-2161 LEGHE
+2161 LEGNE

-2218 TASALGVDTEND
+2218 TASALGVDTESD

-2237 FFNSLGGVSSSISNM
+2237 FFNSLGGVSNSISNA

-2263 VLQGFVG
+2263 VLQGVVG

-2422 DFLKDVYGVDM
+2422 DFLKDIYGVDM

-2449 KGEDAIDAYKK
+2449 KGEDAIAAYKK

-2474 SQKLMEVALQGP
+2474 SQKVMEAALQGP

-2495 QKGKLE
+2495 KKGKLE

-2544 VTNGIT
+2544 VTNGIK